1 MNLFRQQKFSIRK
14 FNVGIFS
21 ALIATVTFISINPTT
36 ASAAEQNQPAQN
48 QPAQPADAN
57 AQPNANAGAQANPAA
72 QPAAPANQ
80 GQPAAQP
87 ANQGGQANPAGGTAQ
102 PAGGAAQPAAGTA
115 QPAGQGNQADPNNA
129 AQAQPGNQAAPANQA
144 GQGNNQATPANQ
156 TQPANAPAAAQP
168 AAPVAANAQTQDPNA
183 SNTGEGSI
191 NTTLTFDD
199 PAISTD
205 ENRQD
210 PTVTVTDKVNGY
222 SLINNG
228 KIGFVNSELRR
239 SDMFDKNNPQNYQAR
254 GNVAALGRVNA
265 NDSTDH
271 GNFNGISKTVN
282 VKPDSELIINFTTMQ
297 TNSKQGAT
305 NLVIKDAKK
314 NTELATVNVAKTG
327 TAHLFK
333 VPTDADRLDLQFIP
347 DNTAVADAS
356 RITTNKDGYKYY
368 SFIDNVGLFSG
379 SHLYVKNRD
388 LAPKATNNK
397 EYTIN
402 TEIGNNGNFGAS
414 LKSDQFKYEVTL
426 PQGVTYVNDSLTTT
440 FPNGNEDSTVLKN
453 MTVNYDQ
460 NANKVTFTSQ
470 GVTTARGTH
479 TKEVL
484 FPDKSLKLSYKVNVA
499 NIDTPKNIDFNEKLT
514 YRTASDVV
522 INNAQPEVTLT
533 ADPFSVAV
541 EMNKDAL
548 QQQVNSQVDNS
559 HYTTA
564 SIAEYNKLKQQA
576 DTILNED
583 ANHVETANRAS
594 QTDIDGLV
602 TKLQAALIDN
612 QAAIAELDAKAQE
625 KVTAAQQSKKVTQ
638 DEVAAL
644 VTKINNDKNNAIA
657 EINKQTTSQ
666 GVTTEKDNG
675 IAVLEQ
681 DVITPTVKP
690 QAKQDI
696 IQAVTTR
703 KQQIKKS
710 NASLQDEKDVA
721 NDKIGKIETKAIKD
735 IGAAT
740 TNAQVEA
747 IKTKAINDI
756 NQTTPATTAKAAALE
771 EFDEVVQAQIDQA
784 PLNPDTT
791 NEEVAEA
798 IERIN
803 AAKVS
808 GVKAIETTMTAQ
820 DLERV
825 KNEEISKIENITD
838 STQTKM
844 DAYNEVKQAATA
856 RKAQNATVSNATNEE
871 VAEADAAVEA
881 AQKQGLHDIQVVKSK
896 QEVADTKSKVLDKIN
911 AIQTQAK
918 VKPAADTEVENAYNT
933 RKQEI
938 QNSNASTTEEKQAA
952 YTELDTKKQEARTNL
967 DTANSNSEV
976 ATAKDNGI
984 AAINQVQAATTKKSD
999 AKAEIAQKA
1008 SERKTA
1014 IEAMN
1019 DSTTEEQQ
1027 AAKDKVDQAVVTANA
1042 DIDNAAA
1049 NADIDNAAANADVD
1063 NAKTTNEAT
1072 IAAITPDANVKPAAK
1087 QAIADK
1093 VQAQETAIN
1102 ANNGSTTEEKEAAK
1116 QQVQTEKT
1124 TADTAIDGA
1133 HSNAE
1138 VEAAKNAEIAKIE
1151 AIQPATTTKDDAK
1164 QAIATKANERKT
1176 AIAQTQDITA
1186 EEIAA
1191 ANADVDNAVTQAN
1204 SNIEAANSQNDV
1216 DQAKTTGETSI
1227 DQVTPTVNKKVT
1239 ARNEIT
1245 AILNNKLQ
1253 EIQATPDAT
1262 DEEKQAADAEA
1273 NTENGKANQ
1282 AISAAITNAQVDEA
1296 KANAEAAIN
1305 AVTPKV
1311 VKKQAAKDEID
1322 QLQATQTNVINNDQN
1337 ATTEEKEAAIQQLA
1351 TAVTDAKNNITAAT
1365 DDNGVDQ
1372 AKDAGKNSIQSTQP
1386 ATAVKL
1392 NAKNDVDQAVTTQNQ
1407 AIDNTTGATTEEKNA
1422 AKDLVLKAKEK
1433 AYLDILNAQTT
1444 NDVTQIKDQAVTD
1457 IQGITA
1463 DTTIKD
1469 VAKDELAT
1477 KANEQK
1483 ALIAQTADAT
1493 TEEKEQANQQVD
1505 AQLTQGNQN
1514 IENAQSIDDVN
1525 TAKENAIQAIDPIQ
1539 ASTDVKTNA
1548 RAELLTEMQ
1557 NKITEILSDNTT
1569 TNEEKGKD
1577 IEPVRATYEEGLN
1590 NINTANTTGDVTTAK
1605 DTAVQKVQQLHANPV
1620 KKPAGKTA
1628 LDQAAADRKT
1638 QIEQTPNA
1646 SQQEINDAKQEV
1658 DAALNQAKTNV
1669 DQSSTNEYVDNAVK
1683 EGKAK
1688 INAVKTFSEYKKD
1701 ALAKI
1706 ADAYN
1711 AKVNEAD
1718 NSNASTSSEIAE
1730 AKQKLAELKQTADQ
1744 NVNQATSK
1752 DDIEVQIHN
1761 DLDNIND
1768 YTIPTGKKESA
1779 TTDLYAYAD
1788 QKKNNISADTNAT
1801 QDEKQQAIK
1810 QVDQNVQTALESI
1823 NNGVDNG
1830 DVDDA
1835 LTQGKAAIDAI
1846 QVDATVKPKANQAI
1860 EVKAEDTKE
1869 SIDQSDQLTAE
1880 EKTEAL
1886 AMIKQITDQAKQGIT
1901 DATTTAEVEK
1911 AKAQGLEAF
1920 DNIQIDSTEKQK
1932 AIEELETAL
1941 DQIEAGVNVDADATT
1956 EEKEAFTNALEDI
1969 LSKATEDISDQT
1981 TNAEIAT
1988 VKNSALEQ
1996 LKAQRINPEVK
2007 KNALEAIREVVN
2019 KQIEIIKNADADA
2032 SAKEI
2037 ARTDLGRYFDRFA
2050 DKLDKTQTNAEVAEL
2065 QNVTIPAIEAIV
2077 PQNDPDANDTN
2088 NGIDNNDATANS
2100 NANATPENTGQ
2111 PNVSETTDN
2120 GKADASPTTP
2130 NNSDAA
2136 TGETTATSATDD
2148 ANDKPQANNNSSVD
2162 ASTNSPTMDNDVTS
2176 KPEVESTNNGTTDK
2190 PVTETDN
2197 ATPAESTTNNNST
2210 TTATNENAPTG
2221 STATAPTTAST
2232 EAASSADSKDN
2243 ASVNDSKQNAEVNNS
2258 AESQSTNGK
2267 VAQPKSE
2274 NKAKAEK
2281 DGRDSTNQSMVES
2294 TTETLPSADITE
2306 PNVPSNTSKDKEES
2320 TTNQTDAGQ
2329 LKSETNVASNEADKS
2344 PSKAD
2349 TEVSNKPS
2357 TSASSEAKD
2366 KMTST
2371 NVSQKDDTATADT
2384 NDTQTSVGP
2393 VANNKAKD
2401 MQTNDTQKSVG
2412 SVANNKA
2419 TQNDG
2424 ANASPATVSN
2434 GSNSANQDMLNV
2446 TKPEENKVKTKSAQ
2460 QGKVNKPK
2468 QQAKTLPDTGMS
2480 HNDDLP
2486 YAELALGAGMAFLI
2500 RRFTKKD
2507 QQTEE

>member
-21 ALIATVTFISINPTT
+21 ALIATVTFISTNPTT

-57 AQPNANAGAQANPAA
+57 TQPNANAGAQANPTA

-87 ANQGGQANPAGGTAQ
+87 ANQGGQANPAGG
-102 PAGGAAQPAAGTA
+102 AAQPNT

-144 GQGNNQATPANQ
+144 GQGNNQATPNNNATPANQ

-168 AAPVAANAQTQDPNA
+168 AANAQTQDPNA

-397 EYTIN
+397 EFTIN

-414 LKSDQFKYEVTL
+414 LKADQFKYEVTL

-576 DTILNED
+576 DNILNED

-594 QTDIDGLV
+594 QAAIDGLV

-735 IGAAT
+735 IDAAT

-756 NQTTPATTAKAAALE
+756 NQTAPATTAKAAALE

-808 GVKAIETTMTAQ
+808 DVKAIEATTTAQ

-844 DAYNEVKQAATA
+844 DAYNDVKQAATA

-967 DTANSNSEV
+967 DAANTNSDV
-976 ATAKDNGI
+976 TTAKDNSI

-1027 AAKDKVDQAVVTANA
+1027 AAKDKVDQAVVTANT

-1049 NADIDNAAANADVD
+1049 NTDVD

-1072 IAAITPDANVKPAAK
+1072 IAAITPDANVKPTAK

-1093 VQAQETAIN
+1093 VQAQETAID
-1102 ANNGSTTEEKEAAK
+1102 AYNGATTEEKAAAK

-1124 TADTAIDGA
+1124 TADAAIDGA

-1164 QAIATKANERKT
+1164 QAITTKANERKA

-1227 DQVTPTVNKKVT
+1227 DQVTPTVNKKAT

-1245 AILNNKLQ
+1245 TILNNKLQ
-1253 EIQATPDAT
+1253 AIQATPDAT

-1282 AISAAITNAQVDEA
+1282 AISAATTNAQVDEA
-1296 KANAEAAIN
+1296 KANAEVAIN

-1322 QLQATQTNVINNDQN
+1322 QLQVAQTSVINNDQN
-1337 ATTEEKEAAIQQLA
+1337 ATNEEKEAAIQQLA

-1386 ATAVKL
+1386 ATAVKS
-1392 NAKNDVDQAVTTQNQ
+1392 NAKNEVDQAVTTQNQ

-1433 AYLDILNAQTT
+1433 AYQDILNAQTT
-1444 NDVTQIKDQAVTD
+1444 NDVTQIKDQAVAD
-1457 IQGITA
+1457 VQGITA

-1525 TAKENAIQAIDPIQ
+1525 TAKDNAIQAIDPIQ

-1658 DAALNQAKTNV
+1658 DATLNQAKTNV

-1706 ADAYN
+1706 EAAYN
-1711 AKVNEAD
+1711 SKVNEAD

-1768 YTIPTGKKESA
+1768 YTIPTGKKETA

-1860 EVKAEDTKE
+1860 EAKAEDTKE
-1869 SIDQSDQLTAE
+1869 SIDHSDQLTAE

-1886 AMIKQITDQAKQGIT
+1886 AMIKQITDQAKKGIN

-1956 EEKEAFTNALEDI
+1956 EEKEAFTNDLEDI

-2019 KQIEIIKNADADA
+2019 KQIEIIKNADA

-2050 DKLDKTQTNAEVAEL
+2050 DNLDKTQTNAEVAEL

-2088 NGIDNNDATANS
+2088 NGTDNNDATANS

-2136 TGETTATSATDD
+2136 TGETTATSTNNPSTDD
-2148 ANDKPQANNNSSVD
+2148 ANNKPTANNNSSVD
-2162 ASTNSPTMDNDVTS
+2162 ASTDNSATGNGTID

-2190 PVTETDN
+2190 PATETDN
-2197 ATPAESTTNNNST
+2197 VTPAESTTNNNS

-2243 ASVNDSKQNAEVNNS
+2243 AFVNDSKQNAEVNNS
-2258 AESQSTNGK
+2258 AESQSTNGM
-2267 VAQPKSE
+2267 VVQPKSE

-2306 PNVPSNTSKDKEES
+2306 PKVPSNTSKDKEES
-2320 TTNQTDAGQ
+2320 TTNQTDAGH
-2329 LKSETNVASNEADKS
+2329 LKSETNVASNEVDKS
-2344 PSKAD
+2344 EGNVD
-2349 TEVSNKPS
+2349 TDVSNKPS
-2357 TSASSEAKD
+2357 TSKPSEAKD
-2366 KMTST
+2366 KATST
-2371 NVSQKDDTATADT
+2371 EDSQKADMATADT
-2384 NDTQTSVGP
+2384 
-2393 VANNKAKD
+2393 KD
-2401 MQTNDTQKSVG
+2401 NQAAIGATADV
-2412 SVANNKA
+2412 NNKA

-2434 GSNSANQDMLNV
+2434 GSNSTNQDMLNV
-2446 TKPEENKVKTKSAQ
+2446 TKTEENKANVKSAQ

>member
-1 MNLFRQQKFSIRK
+1 
-14 FNVGIFS
+14 
-21 ALIATVTFISINPTT
+21 
-36 ASAAEQNQPAQN
+36 
-48 QPAQPADAN
+48 
-57 AQPNANAGAQANPAA
+57 
-72 QPAAPANQ
+72 
-80 GQPAAQP
+80 
-87 ANQGGQANPAGGTAQ
+87 
-102 PAGGAAQPAAGTA
+102 
-115 QPAGQGNQADPNNA
+115 
-129 AQAQPGNQAAPANQA
+129 
-144 GQGNNQATPANQ
+144 
-156 TQPANAPAAAQP
+156 
-168 AAPVAANAQTQDPNA
+168 
-183 SNTGEGSI
+183 
-191 NTTLTFDD
+191 
-199 PAISTD
+199 
-205 ENRQD
+205 
-210 PTVTVTDKVNGY
+210 
-222 SLINNG
+222 
-228 KIGFVNSELRR
+228 
-239 SDMFDKNNPQNYQAR
+239 MFDKNNPQNYQAR

-333 VPTDADRLDLQFIP
+333 VPTDADRLDLEFIP

-414 LKSDQFKYEVTL
+414 LKADQFKYEVTL

-548 QQQVNSQVDNS
+548 QQQVNSQVDDS

-594 QTDIDGLV
+594 QADIDGLV

-612 QAAIAELDAKAQE
+612 QAAISELDAKAQE

-657 EINKQTTSQ
+657 EINKQTTAQ

-735 IGAAT
+735 IDAAT

-756 NQTTPATTAKAAALE
+756 NQTAPATTAKAAALE

-808 GVKAIETTMTAQ
+808 GIKAIEATTTAQ
-820 DLERV
+820 DLDRV
-825 KNEEISKIENITD
+825 KNEEIFKIENITD

-856 RKAQNATVSNATNEE
+856 RKAQNATVSNATDEE
-871 VAEADAAVEA
+871 VAEADAAVDA
-881 AQKQGLHDIQVVKSK
+881 AQTEGLHDIQVVKSK
-896 QEVADTKSKVLDKIN
+896 QEVADTKAKVLDKIN
-911 AIQTQAK
+911 AIQTQAR
-918 VKPAADTEVENAYNT
+918 VKPAADREVDNAYNT

-938 QNSNASTTEEKQAA
+938 QNSNTSTTEEKEAA
-952 YTELDTKKQEARTNL
+952 YTQLDAKKQEARTNL
-967 DTANSNSEV
+967 DAANTNSAV
-976 ATAKDNGI
+976 TTAKDNGI

-1027 AAKDKVDQAVVTANA
+1027 AAKDKVDQAVVNANA

-1049 NADIDNAAANADVD
+1049 NNDVD

-1072 IAAITPDANVKPAAK
+1072 IAAITPDANVKPQAK

-1093 VQAQETAIN
+1093 VQAQETAID
-1102 ANNGSTTEEKEAAK
+1102 ANNGATTEEKTAAK

-1164 QAIATKANERKT
+1164 QAIATKANERKA
-1176 AIAQTQDITA
+1176 AIAQTQEITA

-1191 ANADVDNAVTQAN
+1191 ANANVDNAVTEAN
-1204 SNIEAANSQNDV
+1204 NHIETANSQNEV
-1216 DQAKTTGETSI
+1216 DQAKTTGEASI
-1227 DQVTPTVNKKVT
+1227 DQVTPTVNKKAT

-1245 AILNNKLQ
+1245 TILNNKLQ
-1253 EIQATPDAT
+1253 AIQATPDAT
-1262 DEEKQAADAEA
+1262 DEEKQAAETEA
-1273 NTENGKANQ
+1273 NTENAKANQ
-1282 AISAAITNAQVDEA
+1282 AITAATTNAEVDEA
-1296 KANAEAAIN
+1296 KTNAEAAIN

-1311 VKKQAAKDEID
+1311 MKKQAA
-1322 QLQATQTNVINNDQN
+1322 QTAVINNDQN
-1337 ATTEEKEAAIQQLA
+1337 ATNEEKEAAIQQLA

-1365 DDNGVDQ
+1365 DNNGVDT

-1386 ATAVKL
+1386 ATAVKS
-1392 NAKNDVDQAVTTQNQ
+1392 NAKNEVDQAVTTQNQ

-1422 AKDLVLKAKEK
+1422 AKDLVSKAKEK
-1433 AYLDILNAQTT
+1433 AYQDILNAQTT
-1444 NDVTQIKDQAVTD
+1444 NDVTQIKDQAVAD

-1477 KANEQK
+1477 KAKEQK

-1514 IENAQSIDDVN
+1514 IENAKSIDDVN
-1525 TAKENAIQAIDPIQ
+1525 TAKDNAIQAIDPIQ

-1548 RAELLTEMQ
+1548 RAELLNEMQ
-1557 NKITEILSDNTT
+1557 NKITEILNDNTT

-1577 IEPVRATYEEGLN
+1577 IEPVRAAYEEGLN
-1590 NINTANTTGDVTTAK
+1590 NINAATTTGDVTTAK

-1620 KKPAGKTA
+1620 KKPAGKTE
-1628 LDQAAADRKT
+1628 LDQAAADKKT

-1658 DAALNQAKTNV
+1658 DAALNQAKTNI

-1788 QKKNNISADTNAT
+1788 QKKNNILADTNAT

-1823 NNGVDNG
+1823 NNGVDNS

-1835 LTQGKAAIDAI
+1835 LTQGKATIDAV

-1860 EVKAEDTKE
+1860 DAKAQETKE

-1880 EKTEAL
+1880 EKTAAL
-1886 AMIKQITDQAKQGIT
+1886 ATIKQITDQAKQGIT

-1911 AKAQGLEAF
+1911 AKGQGLEAF

-1996 LKAQRINPEVK
+1996 LKAQRINPVVK

-2019 KQIEIIKNADADA
+2019 KQIEIIENADADA

-2050 DKLDKTQTNAEVAEL
+2050 DKLDKTQTNTEVDEL

-2077 PQNDPDANDTN
+2077 PQKDPNANDTN
-2088 NGIDNNDATANS
+2088 SGSDNNDATANS

-2111 PNVSETTDN
+2111 PNVTESTDN
-2120 GKADASPTTP
+2120 ANADTSSTTT
-2130 NNSDAA
+2130 NNHNDAA
-2136 TGETTATSATDD
+2136 TGGTTATSTDNSATG
-2148 ANDKPQANNNSSVD
+2148 NGTSDKS
-2162 ASTNSPTMDNDVTS
+2162 
-2176 KPEVESTNNGTTDK
+2176 EVESTNNGTTDK
-2190 PVTETDN
+2190 SATETDN
-2197 ATPAESTTNNNST
+2197 ATPAEIARNNNS

-2221 STATAPTTAST
+2221 STATVPTTNAST
-2232 EAASSADSKDN
+2232 GAASSADSKDN

-2274 NKAKAEK
+2274 NKAKDEK

-2306 PNVPSNTSKDKEES
+2306 PKVPSNTEKDKKES

-2344 PSKAD
+2344 EGNVD
-2349 TEVSNKPS
+2349 TDVSNKPS
-2357 TSASSEAKD
+2357 TSKPSEAKD
-2366 KMTST
+2366 KATST
-2371 NVSQKDDTATADT
+2371 EDSQKADMATSDKKDNQAAIGATAD
-2384 NDTQTSVGP
+2384 V
-2393 VANNKAKD
+2393 
-2401 MQTNDTQKSVG
+2401 
-2412 SVANNKA
+2412 NNKA

-2434 GSNSANQDMLNV
+2434 GSNSANQDMLKV
-2446 TKPEENKVKTKSAQ
+2446 TNTDKHQAKATSAQ
-2460 QGKVNKPK
+2460 QGKENKAK

-2486 YAELALGAGMAFLI
+2486 YVELALGAGMAFLI

>member
-21 ALIATVTFISINPTT
+21 ALIATVTFISTNPTT

-48 QPAQPADAN
+48 QPAQPADVN
-57 AQPNANAGAQANPAA
+57 TQPNANAGAQANPTA

-87 ANQGGQANPAGGTAQ
+87 ANQGGQANPAGG
-102 PAGGAAQPAAGTA
+102 AAQPNT

-144 GQGNNQATPANQ
+144 GQGNNQATPNNNATPANQ

-183 SNTGEGSI
+183 SNTREGSI

-397 EYTIN
+397 EFTIN
-402 TEIGNNGNFGAS
+402 TEVGNNGNFGAS
-414 LKSDQFKYEVTL
+414 LKADQFKYEVTL

-460 NANKVTFTSQ
+460 TANT
-470 GVTTARGTH
+470 
-479 TKEVL
+479 
-484 FPDKSLKLSYKVNVA
+484 N
-499 NIDTPKNIDFNEKLT
+499 
-514 YRTASDVV
+514 SDV
-522 INNAQPEVTLT
+522 T
-533 ADPFSVAV
+533 
-541 EMNKDAL
+541 
-548 QQQVNSQVDNS
+548 
-559 HYTTA
+559 
-564 SIAEYNKLKQQA
+564 
-576 DTILNED
+576 
-583 ANHVETANRAS
+583 
-594 QTDIDGLV
+594 
-602 TKLQAALIDN
+602 
-612 QAAIAELDAKAQE
+612 
-625 KVTAAQQSKKVTQ
+625 
-638 DEVAAL
+638 
-644 VTKINNDKNNAIA
+644 
-657 EINKQTTSQ
+657 
-666 GVTTEKDNG
+666 
-675 IAVLEQ
+675 
-681 DVITPTVKP
+681 
-690 QAKQDI
+690 
-696 IQAVTTR
+696 
-703 KQQIKKS
+703 
-710 NASLQDEKDVA
+710 
-721 NDKIGKIETKAIKD
+721 
-735 IGAAT
+735 
-740 TNAQVEA
+740 
-747 IKTKAINDI
+747 
-756 NQTTPATTAKAAALE
+756 
-771 EFDEVVQAQIDQA
+771 
-784 PLNPDTT
+784 
-791 NEEVAEA
+791 
-798 IERIN
+798 
-803 AAKVS
+803 
-808 GVKAIETTMTAQ
+808 
-820 DLERV
+820 
-825 KNEEISKIENITD
+825 
-838 STQTKM
+838 
-844 DAYNEVKQAATA
+844 
-856 RKAQNATVSNATNEE
+856 
-871 VAEADAAVEA
+871 
-881 AQKQGLHDIQVVKSK
+881 
-896 QEVADTKSKVLDKIN
+896 
-911 AIQTQAK
+911 
-918 VKPAADTEVENAYNT
+918 
-933 RKQEI
+933 
-938 QNSNASTTEEKQAA
+938 
-952 YTELDTKKQEARTNL
+952 
-967 DTANSNSEV
+967 
-976 ATAKDNGI
+976 TAKDNGI
-984 AAINQVQAATTKKSD
+984 AAINQVQAVTTKKSD

-1027 AAKDKVDQAVVTANA
+1027 AAKDKVDQAVVTANT

-1049 NADIDNAAANADVD
+1049 NTDVD

-1072 IAAITPDANVKPAAK
+1072 IAAITPDANVKPTAK

-1093 VQAQETAIN
+1093 VQAQETAID
-1102 ANNGSTTEEKEAAK
+1102 ANNGATTEEKATAK

-1164 QAIATKANERKT
+1164 QAITTKANERKT

-1227 DQVTPTVNKKVT
+1227 DQVTPTVNKKAT

-1245 AILNNKLQ
+1245 TILNNKLQ
-1253 EIQATPDAT
+1253 EIQATPDVT
-1262 DEEKQAADAEA
+1262 DEEKQTADAEA

-1282 AISAAITNAQVDEA
+1282 AISAATTNAQVDEA

-1305 AVTPKV
+1305 AVTSKV

-1322 QLQATQTNVINNDQN
+1322 QLQVAQTSVINNDQN

-1365 DDNGVDQ
+1365 DDNGVDT

-1386 ATAVKL
+1386 ATAVKS
-1392 NAKNDVDQAVTTQNQ
+1392 NAKNEVDQAVTTQNQ

-1422 AKDLVLKAKEK
+1422 AKDLVLKVKEK
-1433 AYLDILNAQTT
+1433 AYQDILNAQTT
-1444 NDVTQIKDQAVTD
+1444 NDVTQIKDQAVAD
-1457 IQGITA
+1457 VQGITA

-1469 VAKDELAT
+1469 VARDELAT

-1493 TEEKEQANQQVD
+1493 TEEKEQENQQVD

-1525 TAKENAIQAIDPIQ
+1525 TAKDNAIQAIDPIQ

-1658 DAALNQAKTNV
+1658 DAVLNQAKTNV

-1711 AKVNEAD
+1711 AKVNEED

-1768 YTIPTGKKESA
+1768 YTIPTGKKETA

-1823 NNGVDNG
+1823 NNGVDNS

-1835 LTQGKAAIDAI
+1835 LTQGKAAIDTI

-1860 EVKAEDTKE
+1860 EAKAEDTKE
-1869 SIDQSDQLTAE
+1869 SIDHSDQLTAE

-1886 AMIKQITDQAKQGIT
+1886 AMIKQITDQAKKGIT

-1932 AIEELETAL
+1932 AIEELEAAL

-1988 VKNSALEQ
+1988 IKNSALEQ
-1996 LKAQRINPEVK
+1996 LKAQRINPVVK
-2007 KNALEAIREVVN
+2007 KNTLEAIREVVN

-2050 DKLDKTQTNAEVAEL
+2050 DKLDKTQTNTEVAEL

-2077 PQNDPDANDTN
+2077 PQNDPNANDTN
-2088 NGIDNNDATANS
+2088 NGTDNNDATANS

-2111 PNVSETTDN
+2111 PNVTESTDN
-2120 GKADASPTTP
+2120 ANADTSSTTT
-2130 NNSDAA
+2130 NNQNDTT
-2136 TGETTATSATDD
+2136 TGETTATSANSSATND
-2148 ANDKPQANNNSSVD
+2148 ANNKPTANNNSSVD
-2162 ASTNSPTMDNDVTS
+2162 ASTDNSATGNGTTD

-2190 PVTETDN
+2190 PATETDN

-2210 TTATNENAPTG
+2210 TTATNENVPTG

-2232 EAASSADSKDN
+2232 EATSSADSKDN

-2306 PNVPSNTSKDKEES
+2306 PKVSSNTSKDKEES
-2320 TTNQTDAGQ
+2320 TTNQTDAEQ
-2329 LKSETNVASNEADKS
+2329 HNSDTNVTSNEVVKS

-2349 TEVSNKPS
+2349 TDVSNKPS

-2371 NVSQKDDTATADT
+2371 NVSQTDDTATADT
-2384 NDTQTSVGP
+2384 NDTQKSVGSA
-2393 VANNKAKD
+2393 ANNKAKD
-2401 MQTNDTQKSVG
+2401 MQTNDM
-2412 SVANNKA
+2412 KA
-2419 TQNDG
+2419 
-2424 ANASPATVSN
+2424 PLATVSK

-2446 TKPEENKVKTKSAQ
+2446 TKTKENKANAKSVQ

-2486 YAELALGAGMAFLI
+2486 YAELALGAGMHS
-2500 RRFTKKD
+2500 
-2507 QQTEE
+2507 

>member
-21 ALIATVTFISINPTT
+21 ALIATVTFISTNPTT

-48 QPAQPADAN
+48 QPAQPADVN
-57 AQPNANAGAQANPAA
+57 TQPNANAGAQANPTA

-87 ANQGGQANPAGGTAQ
+87 ANQGGQANPAGG
-102 PAGGAAQPAAGTA
+102 AAQPNT

-144 GQGNNQATPANQ
+144 GQGNNQATPNNNATPANQ
-156 TQPANAPAAAQP
+156 TQPANAPVAAQP

-183 SNTGEGSI
+183 SNTREGSI

-397 EYTIN
+397 EFTIN
-402 TEIGNNGNFGAS
+402 TEVGNNGNFGAS
-414 LKSDQFKYEVTL
+414 LKADQFKYEVTL

-460 NANKVTFTSQ
+460 TANT
-470 GVTTARGTH
+470 
-479 TKEVL
+479 
-484 FPDKSLKLSYKVNVA
+484 N
-499 NIDTPKNIDFNEKLT
+499 
-514 YRTASDVV
+514 SDV
-522 INNAQPEVTLT
+522 T
-533 ADPFSVAV
+533 
-541 EMNKDAL
+541 
-548 QQQVNSQVDNS
+548 
-559 HYTTA
+559 
-564 SIAEYNKLKQQA
+564 
-576 DTILNED
+576 
-583 ANHVETANRAS
+583 
-594 QTDIDGLV
+594 
-602 TKLQAALIDN
+602 
-612 QAAIAELDAKAQE
+612 
-625 KVTAAQQSKKVTQ
+625 
-638 DEVAAL
+638 
-644 VTKINNDKNNAIA
+644 
-657 EINKQTTSQ
+657 
-666 GVTTEKDNG
+666 
-675 IAVLEQ
+675 
-681 DVITPTVKP
+681 
-690 QAKQDI
+690 
-696 IQAVTTR
+696 
-703 KQQIKKS
+703 
-710 NASLQDEKDVA
+710 
-721 NDKIGKIETKAIKD
+721 
-735 IGAAT
+735 
-740 TNAQVEA
+740 
-747 IKTKAINDI
+747 
-756 NQTTPATTAKAAALE
+756 
-771 EFDEVVQAQIDQA
+771 
-784 PLNPDTT
+784 
-791 NEEVAEA
+791 
-798 IERIN
+798 
-803 AAKVS
+803 
-808 GVKAIETTMTAQ
+808 
-820 DLERV
+820 
-825 KNEEISKIENITD
+825 
-838 STQTKM
+838 
-844 DAYNEVKQAATA
+844 
-856 RKAQNATVSNATNEE
+856 
-871 VAEADAAVEA
+871 
-881 AQKQGLHDIQVVKSK
+881 
-896 QEVADTKSKVLDKIN
+896 
-911 AIQTQAK
+911 
-918 VKPAADTEVENAYNT
+918 
-933 RKQEI
+933 
-938 QNSNASTTEEKQAA
+938 
-952 YTELDTKKQEARTNL
+952 
-967 DTANSNSEV
+967 
-976 ATAKDNGI
+976 TAKDNGI
-984 AAINQVQAATTKKSD
+984 VAINQVQAVTTKKSD

-1027 AAKDKVDQAVVTANA
+1027 AAKDKVDQAVVTANT

-1049 NADIDNAAANADVD
+1049 NTDVD

-1072 IAAITPDANVKPAAK
+1072 IAAITPDANVKPTAK

-1093 VQAQETAIN
+1093 VQAQETAID
-1102 ANNGSTTEEKEAAK
+1102 ANNGATTEEKATAK
-1116 QQVQTEKT
+1116 QQVQTEKA

-1164 QAIATKANERKT
+1164 QAITTKANERKT

-1227 DQVTPTVNKKVT
+1227 DQVTPTVNKKAT

-1245 AILNNKLQ
+1245 TILNNKLQ
-1253 EIQATPDAT
+1253 EIQATPDVT
-1262 DEEKQAADAEA
+1262 DEEKQTADAEA

-1282 AISAAITNAQVDEA
+1282 AISAATTNAQVDEA

-1305 AVTPKV
+1305 AVTSKV

-1322 QLQATQTNVINNDQN
+1322 QLQVAQTSVINNDQN

-1365 DDNGVDQ
+1365 DDNGVDT

-1386 ATAVKL
+1386 ATAVKS
-1392 NAKNDVDQAVTTQNQ
+1392 NAKNEVDQAVTTQNQ

-1422 AKDLVLKAKEK
+1422 AKDLVLKVKEK
-1433 AYLDILNAQTT
+1433 AYQDILNAQTT
-1444 NDVTQIKDQAVTD
+1444 NDVTQIKDQAVAD
-1457 IQGITA
+1457 VQGITA

-1469 VAKDELAT
+1469 VARDELAT

-1493 TEEKEQANQQVD
+1493 TEEKEQENQQVD

-1525 TAKENAIQAIDPIQ
+1525 TAKDNAIQAIDPIQ

-1658 DAALNQAKTNV
+1658 DAVLNQAKTNV

-1711 AKVNEAD
+1711 AKVNEED

-1768 YTIPTGKKESA
+1768 YTIPTGKKETA

-1823 NNGVDNG
+1823 NNGVDNS

-1835 LTQGKAAIDAI
+1835 LTQGKAAIDTI

-1860 EVKAEDTKE
+1860 EAKAEDTKE
-1869 SIDQSDQLTAE
+1869 SIDHSDQLTAE

-1886 AMIKQITDQAKQGIT
+1886 AMIKQITDQAKKGIT

-1932 AIEELETAL
+1932 AIEELEAAL

-1988 VKNSALEQ
+1988 IKNSALEQ
-1996 LKAQRINPEVK
+1996 LKAQRINPVVK
-2007 KNALEAIREVVN
+2007 KNTLEAIREVVN

-2050 DKLDKTQTNAEVAEL
+2050 DKLDKTQTNTEVAEL

-2077 PQNDPDANDTN
+2077 PQNDPNANDTN
-2088 NGIDNNDATANS
+2088 NGTDNNDATANS

-2111 PNVSETTDN
+2111 PNVTESTDN
-2120 GKADASPTTP
+2120 ANADTSSTTT
-2130 NNSDAA
+2130 NNQNDTT
-2136 TGETTATSATDD
+2136 TGETTATSANSSATND
-2148 ANDKPQANNNSSVD
+2148 ANNKPTANNNSSVD
-2162 ASTNSPTMDNDVTS
+2162 ASTDNSATGNGTTD

-2190 PVTETDN
+2190 PATETDN

-2210 TTATNENAPTG
+2210 TTATNENVPTG

-2232 EAASSADSKDN
+2232 EATSSADSKDN

-2306 PNVPSNTSKDKEES
+2306 PKVSSNTSKDKEES
-2320 TTNQTDAGQ
+2320 TTNQTDAEQ
-2329 LKSETNVASNEADKS
+2329 HNSDTNVTSNEVVKS

-2349 TEVSNKPS
+2349 TDVSNKPS

-2371 NVSQKDDTATADT
+2371 NVSQTDDTATADT
-2384 NDTQTSVGP
+2384 NDTQKSVGSA
-2393 VANNKAKD
+2393 ANNKAKD
-2401 MQTNDTQKSVG
+2401 MQTNDM
-2412 SVANNKA
+2412 KA
-2419 TQNDG
+2419 
-2424 ANASPATVSN
+2424 PLATVSK

-2446 TKPEENKVKTKSAQ
+2446 TKTKENKANAKSVQ

-2507 QQTEE
+2507 HQTEE

>member
-87 ANQGGQANPAGGTAQ
+87 ANQGGQANPAGGAAQ

-156 TQPANAPAAAQP
+156 TQPANAPAAQP

-397 EYTIN
+397 EFTIN

-414 LKSDQFKYEVTL
+414 LKADQFKYEVTL
-426 PQGVTYVNDSLTTT
+426 PQGVTYINDSLTTT

-460 NANKVTFTSQ
+460 TANKVTFTSQ

-594 QTDIDGLV
+594 QADIDGLV

-612 QAAIAELDAKAQE
+612 QAAIAELDTKAQE

-735 IGAAT
+735 IDAAT

-808 GVKAIETTMTAQ
+808 GVKAIEATTTAQ

-967 DTANSNSEV
+967 DAANTNSAV
-976 ATAKDNGI
+976 TTAKDNGI

-1008 SERKTA
+1008 S
-1014 IEAMN
+1014 
-1019 DSTTEEQQ
+1019 
-1027 AAKDKVDQAVVTANA
+1027 
-1042 DIDNAAA
+1042 
-1049 NADIDNAAANADVD
+1049 
-1063 NAKTTNEAT
+1063 
-1072 IAAITPDANVKPAAK
+1072 
-1087 QAIADK
+1087 
-1093 VQAQETAIN
+1093 
-1102 ANNGSTTEEKEAAK
+1102 
-1116 QQVQTEKT
+1116 
-1124 TADTAIDGA
+1124 
-1133 HSNAE
+1133 
-1138 VEAAKNAEIAKIE
+1138 
-1151 AIQPATTTKDDAK
+1151 
-1164 QAIATKANERKT
+1164 ERKT

-1227 DQVTPTVNKKVT
+1227 DQVTPTVNKKAT

-1273 NTENGKANQ
+1273 NTENGKAIQ
-1282 AISAAITNAQVDEA
+1282 AIAAATTNAQVDEA
-1296 KANAEAAIN
+1296 KTNAEAAIN

-1311 VKKQAAKDEID
+1311 VKKQTAKDEID

-1386 ATAVKL
+1386 ATSVKS

-1433 AYLDILNAQTT
+1433 AYQDILNAQTT
-1444 NDVTQIKDQAVTD
+1444 NDVTQIKDQAVAD

-1525 TAKENAIQAIDPIQ
+1525 TAKDNAIQAIDPIQ

-1557 NKITEILSDNTT
+1557 NKITEILNNNET
-1569 TNEEKGKD
+1569 TNEEKGND
-1577 IEPVRATYEEGLN
+1577 IGPVRAAYEEGLN
-1590 NINTANTTGDVTTAK
+1590 NINAATTTGDVTTAK

-1620 KKPAGKTA
+1620 KKPAGKKE
-1628 LDQAAADRKT
+1628 LDQAAADKKT

-1658 DAALNQAKTNV
+1658 DTELNQAKTNV

-1706 ADAYN
+1706 EDAYN

-1996 LKAQRINPEVK
+1996 LKAQRINPVVK

-2050 DKLDKTQTNAEVAEL
+2050 DKLDKTQTNTEVAEL

-2088 NGIDNNDATANS
+2088 NGTDNNDATANS

-2136 TGETTATSATDD
+2136 TGETTVTSATDD
-2148 ANDKPQANNNSSVD
+2148 AKDKPQANNNSSAD

-2221 STATAPTTAST
+2221 STTTAPTTAST

-2320 TTNQTDAGQ
+2320 TSNQTDAGQ

-2357 TSASSEAKD
+2357 TSASSEAKE

-2384 NDTQTSVGP
+2384 NDMQTSVGS

-2401 MQTNDTQKSVG
+2401 MQTNDTQTSVG
-2412 SVANNKA
+2412 PVANNKA

-2434 GSNSANQDMLNV
+2434 GSHSMHQDMLNV
-2446 TKPEENKVKTKSAQ
+2446 TKTEENKANAKSDQ

>member
-21 ALIATVTFISINPTT
+21 ALIATVTFISTNPTT

-57 AQPNANAGAQANPAA
+57 TQPNANAGAQANPAA

-87 ANQGGQANPAGGTAQ
+87 ANQGGQANPAGG
-102 PAGGAAQPAAGTA
+102 AAQPNT

-144 GQGNNQATPANQ
+144 GQGNNQATPNNNATPANQ
-156 TQPANAPAAAQP
+156 TQPANAPAAVQP

-239 SDMFDKNNPQNYQAR
+239 SDMFDKNNPQNYQAK

-347 DNTAVADAS
+347 DNTAVADTS

-414 LKSDQFKYEVTL
+414 LKADQFKYEVTL

-594 QTDIDGLV
+594 QADIDGLV

-735 IGAAT
+735 IDAAT

-756 NQTTPATTAKAAALE
+756 NQTAPATTAKAAALE

-808 GVKAIETTMTAQ
+808 GVKAIEATTTAQ

-844 DAYNEVKQAATA
+844 DAYNDVKQAATA
-856 RKAQNATVSNATNEE
+856 RKTQNATVSNATNEE
-871 VAEADAAVEA
+871 VAEADAAVDA
-881 AQKQGLHDIQVVKSK
+881 AH
-896 QEVADTKSKVLDKIN
+896 T
-911 AIQTQAK
+911 
-918 VKPAADTEVENAYNT
+918 
-933 RKQEI
+933 
-938 QNSNASTTEEKQAA
+938 
-952 YTELDTKKQEARTNL
+952 
-967 DTANSNSEV
+967 
-976 ATAKDNGI
+976 
-984 AAINQVQAATTKKSD
+984 
-999 AKAEIAQKA
+999 
-1008 SERKTA
+1008 
-1014 IEAMN
+1014 
-1019 DSTTEEQQ
+1019 
-1027 AAKDKVDQAVVTANA
+1027 
-1042 DIDNAAA
+1042 
-1049 NADIDNAAANADVD
+1049 
-1063 NAKTTNEAT
+1063 
-1072 IAAITPDANVKPAAK
+1072 
-1087 QAIADK
+1087 
-1093 VQAQETAIN
+1093 
-1102 ANNGSTTEEKEAAK
+1102 
-1116 QQVQTEKT
+1116 
-1124 TADTAIDGA
+1124 
-1133 HSNAE
+1133 NAE

-1151 AIQPATTTKDDAK
+1151 AIQPATTTKDNAK
-1164 QAIATKANERKT
+1164 EAIATKANERKT

-1204 SNIEAANSQNDV
+1204 NNIEAANSQNDV

-1227 DQVTPTVNKKVT
+1227 DQVTPTVNKKAT

-1245 AILNNKLQ
+1245 TILNNKLQ
-1253 EIQATPDAT
+1253 AIQATPDAT
-1262 DEEKQAADAEA
+1262 NEEKQAADAEA
-1273 NTENGKANQ
+1273 NTENGKAIQ
-1282 AISAAITNAQVDEA
+1282 AIAAATTNADVDEA

-1337 ATTEEKEAAIQQLA
+1337 ATNEEKEAAIQQLA

-1386 ATAVKL
+1386 ATAVKS

-1433 AYLDILNAQTT
+1433 AYQDILNAQTT
-1444 NDVTQIKDQAVTD
+1444 NDVTQIKDQAVAD

-1768 YTIPTGKKESA
+1768 YTIPTGKKETA

-2393 VANNKAKD
+2393 DANNKA
-2401 MQTNDTQKSVG
+2401 MQNG
-2412 SVANNKA
+2412 
-2419 TQNDG
+2419 G
-2424 ANASPATVSN
+2424 ANASSATVSN
-2434 GSNSANQDMLNV
+2434 GSHSMHQDMLKV
-2446 TKPEENKVKTKSAQ
+2446 TNTDDHQAKTKSAQ

>member
-21 ALIATVTFISINPTT
+21 ALIATVTFISTNPTT

-57 AQPNANAGAQANPAA
+57 TQPNANAGAQANPTA

-87 ANQGGQANPAGGTAQ
+87 ANQGGQANPAGG
-102 PAGGAAQPAAGTA
+102 AAQPNT

-144 GQGNNQATPANQ
+144 GQGNNQATPNNNATPANQ

-168 AAPVAANAQTQDPNA
+168 AANAQTQDPNA

-397 EYTIN
+397 EFTIN

-414 LKSDQFKYEVTL
+414 LKADQFKYEVTL

-576 DTILNED
+576 DNILNED

-594 QTDIDGLV
+594 QAAIDGLV

-735 IGAAT
+735 IDAAT

-756 NQTTPATTAKAAALE
+756 NQTAPATTAKAAALE

-808 GVKAIETTMTAQ
+808 DVKAIEATTTAQ

-844 DAYNEVKQAATA
+844 DAYNDVKQAATA

-967 DTANSNSEV
+967 DAANTNSDV
-976 ATAKDNGI
+976 TTAKDNNI

-1027 AAKDKVDQAVVTANA
+1027 AAKDKVDQAVVTANT

-1049 NADIDNAAANADVD
+1049 NTDVD

-1072 IAAITPDANVKPAAK
+1072 IAAITPDANVKPTAK

-1093 VQAQETAIN
+1093 VQAQETAID
-1102 ANNGSTTEEKEAAK
+1102 AYNGATTEEKAAAK

-1124 TADTAIDGA
+1124 TADAAIDGA

-1164 QAIATKANERKT
+1164 QAITTKANERKA

-1191 ANADVDNAVTQAN
+1191 ANADVDNTVTQAN

-1227 DQVTPTVNKKVT
+1227 DQVTPTVNKKAT

-1245 AILNNKLQ
+1245 TILNNKLQ
-1253 EIQATPDAT
+1253 AIQATPDAT

-1282 AISAAITNAQVDEA
+1282 AISAATTNAQVDEA
-1296 KANAEAAIN
+1296 KANAEVAIN

-1322 QLQATQTNVINNDQN
+1322 QLQVAQTSVINNDQN
-1337 ATTEEKEAAIQQLA
+1337 ATNEEKEAAIQQLA

-1386 ATAVKL
+1386 ATAVKS
-1392 NAKNDVDQAVTTQNQ
+1392 NAKNEVDQAVTTQNQ

-1433 AYLDILNAQTT
+1433 AYQDILNAQTT
-1444 NDVTQIKDQAVTD
+1444 NDVTQIKDQAVAD
-1457 IQGITA
+1457 VQGITA

-1525 TAKENAIQAIDPIQ
+1525 TAKDNAIQAIDPIQ

-1658 DAALNQAKTNV
+1658 DATLNQAKTNV

-1706 ADAYN
+1706 EAAYN
-1711 AKVNEAD
+1711 SKVNEAD

-1768 YTIPTGKKESA
+1768 YTIPTGKKETA

-1860 EVKAEDTKE
+1860 EAKAEDTKE
-1869 SIDQSDQLTAE
+1869 SIDHSDQLTAE

-1886 AMIKQITDQAKQGIT
+1886 AMIKQITDQAKKGIN

-2019 KQIEIIKNADADA
+2019 KQIEIIKNADA

-2050 DKLDKTQTNAEVAEL
+2050 DNLDKTQTNAEVAEL

-2088 NGIDNNDATANS
+2088 NGTDNNDATANS

-2136 TGETTATSATDD
+2136 TGETTATSTNNPSTDD
-2148 ANDKPQANNNSSVD
+2148 ANNKPTANNNSSVD
-2162 ASTNSPTMDNDVTS
+2162 ASTDNSATGNGTID

-2190 PVTETDN
+2190 PATETDN
-2197 ATPAESTTNNNST
+2197 VTPAESTTNNNS

-2243 ASVNDSKQNAEVNNS
+2243 AFVNDSKQNAEVNNS
-2258 AESQSTNGK
+2258 AESQSTNGM
-2267 VAQPKSE
+2267 VVQPKSE

-2306 PNVPSNTSKDKEES
+2306 PKVPSNTSKDKEES
-2320 TTNQTDAGQ
+2320 TTNQTDAGH
-2329 LKSETNVASNEADKS
+2329 LKSETNVASNEVDKS
-2344 PSKAD
+2344 EGNVD
-2349 TEVSNKPS
+2349 TDVSNKPS
-2357 TSASSEAKD
+2357 TSKPSEAKD
-2366 KMTST
+2366 KATST
-2371 NVSQKDDTATADT
+2371 EDSQKADMATADT
-2384 NDTQTSVGP
+2384 
-2393 VANNKAKD
+2393 KD
-2401 MQTNDTQKSVG
+2401 NQAAIGATADV
-2412 SVANNKA
+2412 NNKA

-2434 GSNSANQDMLNV
+2434 GSNSTNQDMLNV
-2446 TKPEENKVKTKSAQ
+2446 TKTEENKANVKSAQ

>member
-21 ALIATVTFISINPTT
+21 ALIATVTFISTNPTT

-57 AQPNANAGAQANPAA
+57 TQPNANAGAQANPTA

-87 ANQGGQANPAGGTAQ
+87 ANQGGQANPAGG
-102 PAGGAAQPAAGTA
+102 AAQPNT

-144 GQGNNQATPANQ
+144 GQGNNQATPNNNATPANQ

-168 AAPVAANAQTQDPNA
+168 AANAQTQDPNA

-271 GNFNGISKTVN
+271 GNFNGISKTVKL
-282 VKPDSELIINFTTMQ
+282 KPDSELIINFTTMQ

-397 EYTIN
+397 EFTIN

-414 LKSDQFKYEVTL
+414 LKADQFKYEVTL

-576 DTILNED
+576 DNILNED

-594 QTDIDGLV
+594 QAAIDGLV

-735 IGAAT
+735 IDAAT

-756 NQTTPATTAKAAALE
+756 NQTAPATTAKAAALE

-808 GVKAIETTMTAQ
+808 GVKAIEATTTAQ

-844 DAYNEVKQAATA
+844 DAYNDVKQAATA

-967 DTANSNSEV
+967 DAANTNSDV
-976 ATAKDNGI
+976 TTAKDNSI

-1027 AAKDKVDQAVVTANA
+1027 AAKDKVDQAVVTANT

-1049 NADIDNAAANADVD
+1049 NTDVD

-1072 IAAITPDANVKPAAK
+1072 IAAITPDANVKPTAK

-1093 VQAQETAIN
+1093 VQAQETAID
-1102 ANNGSTTEEKEAAK
+1102 AYNGATTEEKAAAK

-1124 TADTAIDGA
+1124 TADAAIDGA

-1164 QAIATKANERKT
+1164 QAITTKANERKA

-1227 DQVTPTVNKKVT
+1227 DQVTPTVNKKAT

-1245 AILNNKLQ
+1245 TILNNKLQ
-1253 EIQATPDAT
+1253 AIQATPDAT

-1282 AISAAITNAQVDEA
+1282 AISAATTNAQVDEA
-1296 KANAEAAIN
+1296 KANAEVAIN

-1322 QLQATQTNVINNDQN
+1322 QLQVAQTSVINNDQN
-1337 ATTEEKEAAIQQLA
+1337 ATNEEKEAAIQQLA

-1386 ATAVKL
+1386 ATAVKS
-1392 NAKNDVDQAVTTQNQ
+1392 NAKNEVDQAVTTQNQ

-1433 AYLDILNAQTT
+1433 AYQDILNAQTT
-1444 NDVTQIKDQAVTD
+1444 NDVTQIKDQAVAD
-1457 IQGITA
+1457 VQGITA

-1525 TAKENAIQAIDPIQ
+1525 TAKDNAIQAIDPIQ

-1658 DAALNQAKTNV
+1658 DATLNQAKTNV

-1706 ADAYN
+1706 EAAYN
-1711 AKVNEAD
+1711 SKVNEAD

-1768 YTIPTGKKESA
+1768 YTIPTGKKETA

-1810 QVDQNVQTALESI
+1810 QVDQNVQTVLESI

-1860 EVKAEDTKE
+1860 EAKAEDTKE
-1869 SIDQSDQLTAE
+1869 SIDHSDQLTAE

-1886 AMIKQITDQAKQGIT
+1886 AMIKQITDQAKKGIN

-2019 KQIEIIKNADADA
+2019 KQIEIIKNADA

-2050 DKLDKTQTNAEVAEL
+2050 DNLDKTQTNAEVAEL

-2088 NGIDNNDATANS
+2088 NGTDNNDATANS

-2136 TGETTATSATDD
+2136 TGETTATSTNNPSTDD
-2148 ANDKPQANNNSSVD
+2148 ANNKPTANNNSSVD
-2162 ASTNSPTMDNDVTS
+2162 ASTDNSATGNGTID

-2190 PVTETDN
+2190 PATETDN
-2197 ATPAESTTNNNST
+2197 VTPAESTTNNNS

-2243 ASVNDSKQNAEVNNS
+2243 AFVNDSKQNAEVNNS
-2258 AESQSTNGK
+2258 AESQSTNGM
-2267 VAQPKSE
+2267 VVQPKSE

-2306 PNVPSNTSKDKEES
+2306 PKVPSNTSKDKEES
-2320 TTNQTDAGQ
+2320 TTNQTDAGH
-2329 LKSETNVASNEADKS
+2329 LKSETNVASNEVDKS
-2344 PSKAD
+2344 EGNVD
-2349 TEVSNKPS
+2349 TDVSNKPS
-2357 TSASSEAKD
+2357 TSKPSEAKD
-2366 KMTST
+2366 KATST
-2371 NVSQKDDTATADT
+2371 EDSQKADMATADT
-2384 NDTQTSVGP
+2384 
-2393 VANNKAKD
+2393 KD
-2401 MQTNDTQKSVG
+2401 NQAAIGATADV
-2412 SVANNKA
+2412 NNKA

-2434 GSNSANQDMLNV
+2434 GSNSTNQDMLNV
-2446 TKPEENKVKTKSAQ
+2446 TKTEENKANVKSAQ

>member
-21 ALIATVTFISINPTT
+21 ALIATVTFISTNPTT

-57 AQPNANAGAQANPAA
+57 TQPNANAGAQANPTA

-80 GQPAAQP
+80 GQPAVQP
-87 ANQGGQANPAGGTAQ
+87 ANQGGQANPAGG
-102 PAGGAAQPAAGTA
+102 AAQPNT

-129 AQAQPGNQAAPANQA
+129 AQAQPGNQATPANQA
-144 GQGNNQATPANQ
+144 GQGNNQATPNNNATPANQ

-239 SDMFDKNNPQNYQAR
+239 SDMFDKNNPQNYQAK

-414 LKSDQFKYEVTL
+414 LKADQFKYEVTL
-426 PQGVTYVNDSLTTT
+426 PQGVTYVNNSLTTT

-583 ANHVETANRAS
+583 ANHVKTANRAS
-594 QTDIDGLV
+594 QADIDGLV

-612 QAAIAELDAKAQE
+612 QAAIAELDTKAQE

-657 EINKQTTSQ
+657 EINKQTTAQ

-735 IGAAT
+735 IDAAT

-808 GVKAIETTMTAQ
+808 GVKAIEATTTAQ

-871 VAEADAAVEA
+871 VAEADAAVDA

-967 DTANSNSEV
+967 DAANTNSDV
-976 ATAKDNGI
+976 TTAKDNSI

-1049 NADIDNAAANADVD
+1049 NNDVD

-1093 VQAQETAIN
+1093 VQAQETAIDG
-1102 ANNGSTTEEKEAAK
+1102 NNGS
-1116 QQVQTEKT
+1116 
-1124 TADTAIDGA
+1124 
-1133 HSNAE
+1133 
-1138 VEAAKNAEIAKIE
+1138 
-1151 AIQPATTTKDDAK
+1151 
-1164 QAIATKANERKT
+1164 
-1176 AIAQTQDITA
+1176 
-1186 EEIAA
+1186 
-1191 ANADVDNAVTQAN
+1191 
-1204 SNIEAANSQNDV
+1204 
-1216 DQAKTTGETSI
+1216 
-1227 DQVTPTVNKKVT
+1227 
-1239 ARNEIT
+1239 
-1245 AILNNKLQ
+1245 
-1253 EIQATPDAT
+1253 
-1262 DEEKQAADAEA
+1262 
-1273 NTENGKANQ
+1273 
-1282 AISAAITNAQVDEA
+1282 
-1296 KANAEAAIN
+1296 
-1305 AVTPKV
+1305 
-1311 VKKQAAKDEID
+1311 
-1322 QLQATQTNVINNDQN
+1322 
-1337 ATTEEKEAAIQQLA
+1337 TTEEKEAAIQQLA

-1386 ATAVKL
+1386 ATAVKS

-1433 AYLDILNAQTT
+1433 AYQDILNAQTT
-1444 NDVTQIKDQAVTD
+1444 NDVTQIKDQAVAD

-1525 TAKENAIQAIDPIQ
+1525 TAKDNAIQAIDPIQ

-1557 NKITEILSDNTT
+1557 NKITEILNNNET
-1569 TNEEKGKD
+1569 TNEEKGND
-1577 IEPVRATYEEGLN
+1577 IGPVRAAYEEGLN
-1590 NINTANTTGDVTTAK
+1590 NINAATTTGDVTTAK

-1620 KKPAGKTA
+1620 KKPAGKKE
-1628 LDQAAADRKT
+1628 LDQAAADKKT

-1658 DAALNQAKTNV
+1658 DTELNQAKTNV

-1706 ADAYN
+1706 EDAYN

-1941 DQIEAGVNVDADATT
+1941 DQIEAGVNVNADATT

-2050 DKLDKTQTNAEVAEL
+2050 DKLDKTQTNA
-2065 QNVTIPAIEAIV
+2065 
-2077 PQNDPDANDTN
+2077 
-2088 NGIDNNDATANS
+2088 
-2100 NANATPENTGQ
+2100 
-2111 PNVSETTDN
+2111 
-2120 GKADASPTTP
+2120 
-2130 NNSDAA
+2130 
-2136 TGETTATSATDD
+2136 
-2148 ANDKPQANNNSSVD
+2148 
-2162 ASTNSPTMDNDVTS
+2162 
-2176 KPEVESTNNGTTDK
+2176 
-2190 PVTETDN
+2190 
-2197 ATPAESTTNNNST
+2197 
-2210 TTATNENAPTG
+2210 
-2221 STATAPTTAST
+2221 
-2232 EAASSADSKDN
+2232 
-2243 ASVNDSKQNAEVNNS
+2243 
-2258 AESQSTNGK
+2258 
-2267 VAQPKSE
+2267 
-2274 NKAKAEK
+2274 
-2281 DGRDSTNQSMVES
+2281 
-2294 TTETLPSADITE
+2294 
-2306 PNVPSNTSKDKEES
+2306 
-2320 TTNQTDAGQ
+2320 
-2329 LKSETNVASNEADKS
+2329 
-2344 PSKAD
+2344 
-2349 TEVSNKPS
+2349 
-2357 TSASSEAKD
+2357 
-2366 KMTST
+2366 
-2371 NVSQKDDTATADT
+2371 
-2384 NDTQTSVGP
+2384 
-2393 VANNKAKD
+2393 
-2401 MQTNDTQKSVG
+2401 
-2412 SVANNKA
+2412 
-2419 TQNDG
+2419 
-2424 ANASPATVSN
+2424 
-2434 GSNSANQDMLNV
+2434 
-2446 TKPEENKVKTKSAQ
+2446 
-2460 QGKVNKPK
+2460 
-2468 QQAKTLPDTGMS
+2468 
-2480 HNDDLP
+2480 
-2486 YAELALGAGMAFLI
+2486 
-2500 RRFTKKD
+2500 
-2507 QQTEE
+2507 

>member
-21 ALIATVTFISINPTT
+21 ALIVTVTFISTNPTT

-57 AQPNANAGAQANPAA
+57 TQPNANAGAQANPTA

-87 ANQGGQANPAGGTAQ
+87 ANQGGQANPAGG
-102 PAGGAAQPAAGTA
+102 AAQPNT

-144 GQGNNQATPANQ
+144 GQGNNQATPNNNATPANQ

-168 AAPVAANAQTQDPNA
+168 AANAQTQDPNA

-397 EYTIN
+397 EFTIN

-414 LKSDQFKYEVTL
+414 LKADQFKYEVTL

-576 DTILNED
+576 DNILNED

-594 QTDIDGLV
+594 QAAIDGLV

-696 IQAVTTR
+696 IQAVTTC

-735 IGAAT
+735 IDAAT

-756 NQTTPATTAKAAALE
+756 NQTAPATTAKAAALE

-808 GVKAIETTMTAQ
+808 GVKAIEATTTAQ

-844 DAYNEVKQAATA
+844 DAYNDVKQAATA

-967 DTANSNSEV
+967 DAANTNSDV
-976 ATAKDNGI
+976 TTAKDNSI

-1027 AAKDKVDQAVVTANA
+1027 AAKDKVDQAVVTANT

-1049 NADIDNAAANADVD
+1049 NTDVD

-1072 IAAITPDANVKPAAK
+1072 IAAITPDANVKPTAK

-1093 VQAQETAIN
+1093 VQAQETAID
-1102 ANNGSTTEEKEAAK
+1102 AYNGATTEEKAAAK

-1124 TADTAIDGA
+1124 TADAAIDGA

-1164 QAIATKANERKT
+1164 QAITTKANERKA

-1227 DQVTPTVNKKVT
+1227 DQVTPTVNKKAT

-1245 AILNNKLQ
+1245 TILNNKLQ
-1253 EIQATPDAT
+1253 AIQATPDAT

-1282 AISAAITNAQVDEA
+1282 AISAATTNAQVDEA
-1296 KANAEAAIN
+1296 KANAEVAIN

-1322 QLQATQTNVINNDQN
+1322 QLQVAQTSVINNDQN
-1337 ATTEEKEAAIQQLA
+1337 ATNEEKEAAIQQLA

-1386 ATAVKL
+1386 ATAVKS
-1392 NAKNDVDQAVTTQNQ
+1392 NAKNEVDQAVTTQNQ

-1433 AYLDILNAQTT
+1433 AYQDILNAQTT
-1444 NDVTQIKDQAVTD
+1444 NDVTQIKDQAVAD
-1457 IQGITA
+1457 VQGITA

-1525 TAKENAIQAIDPIQ
+1525 TAKDNAIQAIDPIQ

-1658 DAALNQAKTNV
+1658 DATLNQAKTNV

-1706 ADAYN
+1706 EAAYN
-1711 AKVNEAD
+1711 SKVNEAD
-1718 NSNASTSSEIAE
+1718 NSNASTSNEIAE

-1768 YTIPTGKKESA
+1768 YTIPTGKKETA

-1860 EVKAEDTKE
+1860 EAKAEDTKE
-1869 SIDQSDQLTAE
+1869 SIDHSDQLTAE

-1886 AMIKQITDQAKQGIT
+1886 AMIKQITDQAKKGIN

-2019 KQIEIIKNADADA
+2019 KQIEIIKNADA

-2050 DKLDKTQTNAEVAEL
+2050 DNLDKTQTNAEVAEL

-2088 NGIDNNDATANS
+2088 NGTDNNDATANS

-2136 TGETTATSATDD
+2136 TGETTATSTNNPSTDD
-2148 ANDKPQANNNSSVD
+2148 ANNKPTANNNSSVD
-2162 ASTNSPTMDNDVTS
+2162 ASTDNSETGNGTID

-2190 PVTETDN
+2190 PATETDN
-2197 ATPAESTTNNNST
+2197 VTPAESTTNNNS

-2243 ASVNDSKQNAEVNNS
+2243 AFVNDSKQNAEVNNS
-2258 AESQSTNGK
+2258 AESQSTNGM
-2267 VAQPKSE
+2267 VVQPKSE

-2306 PNVPSNTSKDKEES
+2306 PKVPSNTSKDKEES
-2320 TTNQTDAGQ
+2320 TTNQTDAGH
-2329 LKSETNVASNEADKS
+2329 LKSETNVASNEVDKS
-2344 PSKAD
+2344 EGNVD
-2349 TEVSNKPS
+2349 TDVSNKPS
-2357 TSASSEAKD
+2357 TSKPSEAKD
-2366 KMTST
+2366 KATST
-2371 NVSQKDDTATADT
+2371 EDSQKADMATADT
-2384 NDTQTSVGP
+2384 
-2393 VANNKAKD
+2393 KD
-2401 MQTNDTQKSVG
+2401 NQAAIGATADV
-2412 SVANNKA
+2412 NNKA

-2434 GSNSANQDMLNV
+2434 GSNSTNQDMLNV
-2446 TKPEENKVKTKSAQ
+2446 TKTEENKANVKSAQ

>member
-21 ALIATVTFISINPTT
+21 ALIATVTFISTNPTT

-57 AQPNANAGAQANPAA
+57 TQPNANAGAQANPTA

-80 GQPAAQP
+80 GQPAVQP
-87 ANQGGQANPAGGTAQ
+87 ANQGGQANPAGGAVQ
-102 PAGGAAQPAAGTA
+102 PNT

-129 AQAQPGNQAAPANQA
+129 AQAQPGNQATPANQA
-144 GQGNNQATPANQ
+144 GQGNNQATPNNNATPANQ

-239 SDMFDKNNPQNYQAR
+239 SDMFDKNNPQNYQAK

-414 LKSDQFKYEVTL
+414 LKADQFKYEVTL
-426 PQGVTYVNDSLTTT
+426 PQGVTYVNNSLTTT

-583 ANHVETANRAS
+583 ANHVKTANRAS
-594 QTDIDGLV
+594 QADIDGLV

-612 QAAIAELDAKAQE
+612 QAAIAELDTKAQE

-657 EINKQTTSQ
+657 EINKQTTAQ

-735 IGAAT
+735 IDAAT

-808 GVKAIETTMTAQ
+808 GVKAIEATTTAQ

-871 VAEADAAVEA
+871 VAEADAAVDA

-952 YTELDTKKQEARTNL
+952 YTELHTKKQEARTNL
-967 DTANSNSEV
+967 DAANTNSDV
-976 ATAKDNGI
+976 TTAKDNSI

-1049 NADIDNAAANADVD
+1049 NNDVD

-1093 VQAQETAIN
+1093 VQAQETAIDG
-1102 ANNGSTTEEKEAAK
+1102 NNGSTTEEKAA
-1116 QQVQTEKT
+1116 
-1124 TADTAIDGA
+1124 
-1133 HSNAE
+1133 
-1138 VEAAKNAEIAKIE
+1138 IAKIE
-1151 AIQPATTTKDDAK
+1151 AIQPATTTKDNAK
-1164 QAIATKANERKT
+1164 EAIATKANERKT

-1216 DQAKTTGETSI
+1216 DQAKTTGENSI
-1227 DQVTPTVNKKVT
+1227 DQVTPTVNKKAT

-1282 AISAAITNAQVDEA
+1282 AISAATTNAQVDEA

-1386 ATAVKL
+1386 ATAVKS

-1433 AYLDILNAQTT
+1433 AYQDILNAQTT
-1444 NDVTQIKDQAVTD
+1444 NDVTQIKDQAVAD

-1525 TAKENAIQAIDPIQ
+1525 TAKDNAIQAIDPIQ

-1557 NKITEILSDNTT
+1557 NKITEILNNNET
-1569 TNEEKGKD
+1569 TNEEKGND
-1577 IEPVRATYEEGLN
+1577 IGPVRAAYEEGLN
-1590 NINTANTTGDVTTAK
+1590 NINAATTTGDVTTAK

-1620 KKPAGKTA
+1620 KKPAGKKE
-1628 LDQAAADRKT
+1628 LDQAAADKKT

-1658 DAALNQAKTNV
+1658 DTELNQAKTNV

-1706 ADAYN
+1706 EDAYN

-1941 DQIEAGVNVDADATT
+1941 DQIEAGVNVNADATT

-2111 PNVSETTDN
+2111 PNVSETTAN

-2258 AESQSTNGK
+2258 AESQSTNDK

-2281 DGRDSTNQSMVES
+2281 DGSDSTNQSMVES

-2357 TSASSEAKD
+2357 TSASSEAKE

-2384 NDTQTSVGP
+2384 NDTQ
-2393 VANNKAKD
+2393 
-2401 MQTNDTQKSVG
+2401 KSVG
-2412 SVANNKA
+2412 SAANNKA

-2446 TKPEENKVKTKSAQ
+2446 TNTDDHQAKTKSAQ
-2460 QGKVNKPK
+2460 QGKVNKAK

>member
-21 ALIATVTFISINPTT
+21 ALIATVTFISTNPTT

-57 AQPNANAGAQANPAA
+57 TQPNANAGAQANPTA
-72 QPAAPANQ
+72 QPATPANQ

-87 ANQGGQANPAGGTAQ
+87 ASQGGQANPAGG
-102 PAGGAAQPAAGTA
+102 AAQPNT

-144 GQGNNQATPANQ
+144 GQGNNQATPNNNATPANQ

-210 PTVTVTDKVNGY
+210 PIVTVTDKVNGY

-254 GNVAALGRVNA
+254 GNVAALGRMNA

-397 EYTIN
+397 EFTIN

-414 LKSDQFKYEVTL
+414 LKADQFKYEVTL

-594 QTDIDGLV
+594 QADIDGLV

-657 EINKQTTSQ
+657 EINKQTTAQ

-735 IGAAT
+735 IDAAT

-756 NQTTPATTAKAAALE
+756 NQTAPATTAKAAALE

-798 IERIN
+798 IGRIN

-808 GVKAIETTMTAQ
+808 GVKAIEATTTAQ

-871 VAEADAAVEA
+871 VAEADAAVDA

-896 QEVADTKSKVLDKIN
+896 QDVADTKSKVLDKIN

-967 DTANSNSEV
+967 DAANTNSDV
-976 ATAKDNGI
+976 TTAKDNGI

-1027 AAKDKVDQAVVTANA
+1027 AAKDKVDQAVVTANT

-1049 NADIDNAAANADVD
+1049 NTDVD

-1072 IAAITPDANVKPAAK
+1072 IAAITPDANVKPTAK
-1087 QAIADK
+1087 QAITDK
-1093 VQAQETAIN
+1093 VQAQETAID
-1102 ANNGSTTEEKEAAK
+1102 ANNGATTEEKAAAK

-1124 TADTAIDGA
+1124 TADAAIDGA

-1164 QAIATKANERKT
+1164 QAITTKANERKT
-1176 AIAQTQDITA
+1176 VIAQTQDITA

-1191 ANADVDNAVTQAN
+1191 ANANVDNAVTQAN

-1227 DQVTPTVNKKVT
+1227 DQVTPTVNKKAT

-1245 AILNNKLQ
+1245 TILNNKLQ
-1253 EIQATPDAT
+1253 AIQATPDAT
-1262 DEEKQAADAEA
+1262 NEEKQAADAEA
-1273 NTENGKANQ
+1273 NTENGKAIQ
-1282 AISAAITNAQVDEA
+1282 AIAAATTNADVDEA

-1322 QLQATQTNVINNDQN
+1322 QLQVAQTSVINNDQN
-1337 ATTEEKEAAIQQLA
+1337 ATNEEKEAAIQQLA

-1386 ATAVKL
+1386 ATAVKS

-1407 AIDNTTGATTEEKNA
+1407 AIDNTTEEKNA

-1433 AYLDILNAQTT
+1433 AYQDILNAQTT
-1444 NDVTQIKDQAVTD
+1444 NDVTQIKDKAVAD
-1457 IQGITA
+1457 VQGITA

-1525 TAKENAIQAIDPIQ
+1525 TAKDNAIQAIDPIQ
-1539 ASTDVKTNA
+1539 ASTDVKRNA

-1557 NKITEILSDNTT
+1557 NKITEILNDNTT

-1577 IEPVRATYEEGLN
+1577 IEPVRAAYEEGLN

-1620 KKPAGKTA
+1620 KKPAGKKE

-1658 DAALNQAKTNV
+1658 DTELNQAKTNV
-1669 DQSSTNEYVDNAVK
+1669 DQSSTNDYVDNAVK
-1683 EGKAK
+1683 EGKAR

-1730 AKQKLAELKQTADQ
+1730 AKQKLSELKQTADQ

-1752 DDIEVQIHN
+1752 DDIEVQIHT

-1768 YTIPTGKKESA
+1768 YTIPTGKKETA

-1860 EVKAEDTKE
+1860 EAKAEDTKE
-1869 SIDQSDQLTAE
+1869 SIDHSDQLTAE

-1886 AMIKQITDQAKQGIT
+1886 AMIKQIKDQAKQGIT

-1996 LKAQRINPEVK
+1996 LKAQRINPVVK

-2050 DKLDKTQTNAEVAEL
+2050 DKLDKTQTNTEVAEL

-2077 PQNDPDANDTN
+2077 PQNDPNANDTN
-2088 NGIDNNDATANS
+2088 SGSDNNDATANS

-2111 PNVSETTDN
+2111 PNVTESTDN

-2130 NNSDAA
+2130 NNSDPA
-2136 TGETTATSATDD
+2136 TGETTATDD
-2148 ANDKPQANNNSSVD
+2148 ANNKPTANNNSSVD
-2162 ASTNSPTMDNDVTS
+2162 ESADNSATGNGTTD

-2190 PVTETDN
+2190 PATETDN

-2210 TTATNENAPTG
+2210 TATNENAPTG
-2221 STATAPTTAST
+2221 STATAPTTNAST
-2232 EAASSADSKDN
+2232 GAASSADSKDN

-2294 TTETLPSADITE
+2294 TAETLPSADITE
-2306 PNVPSNTSKDKEES
+2306 PKVSSNTSKDKKES
-2320 TTNQTDAGQ
+2320 TTNQTGAGQ

-2344 PSKAD
+2344 GGNVD

-2357 TSASSEAKD
+2357 ISKPSEAKD
-2366 KMTST
+2366 KATST
-2371 NVSQKDDTATADT
+2371 EDSQKADMSTADTKDNQASIGATAD
-2384 NDTQTSVGP
+2384 V
-2393 VANNKAKD
+2393 
-2401 MQTNDTQKSVG
+2401 
-2412 SVANNKA
+2412 NNKA

-2424 ANASPATVSN
+2424 ANASPATVSK
-2434 GSNSANQDMLNV
+2434 GSNSANQGMLKV
-2446 TKPEENKVKTKSAQ
+2446 TNTDKHQAKVTSAQ

>member
-48 QPAQPADAN
+48 QPAQPADAS
-57 AQPNANAGAQANPAA
+57 AQPNANAGAQANPTA

-87 ANQGGQANPAGGTAQ
+87 ANQGGQANPAGG
-102 PAGGAAQPAAGTA
+102 AAQPAAGTT

-129 AQAQPGNQAAPANQA
+129 AQAQPGNQA
-144 GQGNNQATPANQ
+144 GQGNNQATPNNNATPANQ

-199 PAISTD
+199 PAISTND
-205 ENRQD
+205 NRQD
-210 PTVTVTDKVNGY
+210 PTVTVTDHVNGY

-414 LKSDQFKYEVTL
+414 LKADQFKYEVTL

-548 QQQVNSQVDNS
+548 QQQVNSQVDDS

-594 QTDIDGLV
+594 QADIDGLV

-657 EINKQTTSQ
+657 EINKQTTAQ

-735 IGAAT
+735 IDAAT

-756 NQTTPATTAKAAALE
+756 NQTAPATTAKAAALE

-808 GVKAIETTMTAQ
+808 GVKAIEATTTAQ

-825 KNEEISKIENITD
+825 KNEEIFKIENITD

-844 DAYNEVKQAATA
+844 DAYKEVKQAATA
-856 RKAQNATVSNATNEE
+856 RKAQNATVSNATDEE
-871 VAEADAAVEA
+871 VAEADAAVDA
-881 AQKQGLHDIQVVKSK
+881 AQTEGLHDIQVVKSQ
-896 QEVADTKSKVLDKIN
+896 QEVADTKAKVLDKIN
-911 AIQTQAK
+911 AIQTQAR

-976 ATAKDNGI
+976 ATAKDNSI

-1027 AAKDKVDQAVVTANA
+1027 AAKDKVDQAVVNANA

-1049 NADIDNAAANADVD
+1049 NNDVD

-1072 IAAITPDANVKPAAK
+1072 IAAITPDANVKPQAK

-1093 VQAQETAIN
+1093 VQAQETAID
-1102 ANNGSTTEEKEAAK
+1102 ANNGATTEEKTAAK

-1124 TADTAIDGA
+1124 TADAAIDGA

-1164 QAIATKANERKT
+1164 QAIATKANERKA
-1176 AIAQTQDITA
+1176 AIAQTQEITA

-1191 ANADVDNAVTQAN
+1191 ANANVDNAVTEAN
-1204 SNIEAANSQNDV
+1204 NHIETANSQNEV
-1216 DQAKTTGETSI
+1216 DQAKTTGEASI
-1227 DQVTPTVNKKVT
+1227 DQVTPTVNKKAT

-1245 AILNNKLQ
+1245 TILNNKLQ
-1253 EIQATPDAT
+1253 AIQATPDAT
-1262 DEEKQAADAEA
+1262 DEEKQAAETEA
-1273 NTENGKANQ
+1273 NTENAKANQ
-1282 AISAAITNAQVDEA
+1282 AITAATTNAEVDEA
-1296 KANAEAAIN
+1296 KTNAEAAIN

-1311 VKKQAAKDEID
+1311 MKKQAAKDEID
-1322 QLQATQTNVINNDQN
+1322 QLQAAQTAVINNDQN
-1337 ATTEEKEAAIQQLA
+1337 ATNEEKEAAIQQLA

-1365 DDNGVDQ
+1365 DNNGVDT

-1386 ATAVKL
+1386 ATAVKS
-1392 NAKNDVDQAVTTQNQ
+1392 NAKNEVDQAVTTQNQ

-1422 AKDLVLKAKEK
+1422 AKDLVSKAKEK
-1433 AYLDILNAQTT
+1433 AYQDILNAQTT
-1444 NDVTQIKDQAVTD
+1444 NDVTQIKDQAVAD

-1477 KANEQK
+1477 KAKEQK

-1525 TAKENAIQAIDPIQ
+1525 TAKDNAIQAIDPIQ

-1548 RAELLTEMQ
+1548 RAELLNEMQ
-1557 NKITEILSDNTT
+1557 NKITEILNDNTT

-1577 IEPVRATYEEGLN
+1577 IEPVRAAYEEGLN
-1590 NINTANTTGDVTTAK
+1590 NINAATTTGDVTTAK

-1620 KKPAGKTA
+1620 KKPAGKTE
-1628 LDQAAADRKT
+1628 LDQAAADKKT

-1646 SQQEINDAKQEV
+1646 SQQEV
-1658 DAALNQAKTNV
+1658 DAALNQAKTNI

-1788 QKKNNISADTNAT
+1788 QKKNNILADTNAT

-1823 NNGVDNG
+1823 NNGVDNS

-1860 EVKAEDTKE
+1860 DDKAQETKE

-1880 EKTEAL
+1880 EKTAAL
-1886 AMIKQITDQAKQGIT
+1886 ATIKQITDQAKQGIT

-1932 AIEELETAL
+1932 AIEELETSL
-1941 DQIEAGVNVDADATT
+1941 DQIEAGVNVNVDATT

-1996 LKAQRINPEVK
+1996 LKAQRINPVVK

-2050 DKLDKTQTNAEVAEL
+2050 DKLDKTQTNAEVDEL

-2077 PQNDPDANDTN
+2077 PQKDPNANDTN
-2088 NGIDNNDATANS
+2088 SGSDNNDATANS

-2111 PNVSETTDN
+2111 PNVTESTDN
-2120 GKADASPTTP
+2120 ANADTSSTTT
-2130 NNSDAA
+2130 NNQNDAA
-2136 TGETTATSATDD
+2136 TGGTTATST
-2148 ANDKPQANNNSSVD
+2148 NNSSVD
-2162 ASTNSPTMDNDVTS
+2162 ASTDNSATG
-2176 KPEVESTNNGTTDK
+2176 NGTTDK
-2190 PVTETDN
+2190 PATETDN
-2197 ATPAESTTNNNST
+2197 ATPAEGTRNNNGT
-2210 TTATNENAPTG
+2210 ATATNENAPTG
-2221 STATAPTTAST
+2221 STATAPTTNAST
-2232 EAASSADSKDN
+2232 GAASSADSKDN

-2294 TTETLPSADITE
+2294 TTETLPSADITG
-2306 PNVPSNTSKDKEES
+2306 PKVPSNTEKDKEES

-2344 PSKAD
+2344 EGNVD
-2349 TEVSNKPS
+2349 TDVSNKPS
-2357 TSASSEAKD
+2357 TSASSEAKE
-2366 KMTST
+2366 KMTSI

-2393 VANNKAKD
+2393 VANNKA
-2401 MQTNDTQKSVG
+2401 
-2412 SVANNKA
+2412 

-2424 ANASPATVSN
+2424 TNASPATVSN

-2446 TKPEENKVKTKSAQ
+2446 TNTEENKANAKSAQ
-2460 QGKVNKPK
+2460 QGKVNKLK

>member
-1 MNLFRQQKFSIRK
+1 MLKLKKRLQQ
-14 FNVGIFS
+14 
-21 ALIATVTFISINPTT
+21 
-36 ASAAEQNQPAQN
+36 
-48 QPAQPADAN
+48 
-57 AQPNANAGAQANPAA
+57 
-72 QPAAPANQ
+72 
-80 GQPAAQP
+80 
-87 ANQGGQANPAGGTAQ
+87 
-102 PAGGAAQPAAGTA
+102 
-115 QPAGQGNQADPNNA
+115 
-129 AQAQPGNQAAPANQA
+129 
-144 GQGNNQATPANQ
+144 
-156 TQPANAPAAAQP
+156 
-168 AAPVAANAQTQDPNA
+168 
-183 SNTGEGSI
+183 
-191 NTTLTFDD
+191 
-199 PAISTD
+199 
-205 ENRQD
+205 
-210 PTVTVTDKVNGY
+210 
-222 SLINNG
+222 
-228 KIGFVNSELRR
+228 
-239 SDMFDKNNPQNYQAR
+239 
-254 GNVAALGRVNA
+254 
-265 NDSTDH
+265 H
-271 GNFNGISKTVN
+271 
-282 VKPDSELIINFTTMQ
+282 
-297 TNSKQGAT
+297 
-305 NLVIKDAKK
+305 
-314 NTELATVNVAKTG
+314 
-327 TAHLFK
+327 
-333 VPTDADRLDLQFIP
+333 
-347 DNTAVADAS
+347 
-356 RITTNKDGYKYY
+356 
-368 SFIDNVGLFSG
+368 
-379 SHLYVKNRD
+379 
-388 LAPKATNNK
+388 
-397 EYTIN
+397 
-402 TEIGNNGNFGAS
+402 
-414 LKSDQFKYEVTL
+414 
-426 PQGVTYVNDSLTTT
+426 
-440 FPNGNEDSTVLKN
+440 
-453 MTVNYDQ
+453 
-460 NANKVTFTSQ
+460 NKV
-470 GVTTARGTH
+470 
-479 TKEVL
+479 
-484 FPDKSLKLSYKVNVA
+484 
-499 NIDTPKNIDFNEKLT
+499 
-514 YRTASDVV
+514 
-522 INNAQPEVTLT
+522 
-533 ADPFSVAV
+533 
-541 EMNKDAL
+541 
-548 QQQVNSQVDNS
+548 
-559 HYTTA
+559 
-564 SIAEYNKLKQQA
+564 
-576 DTILNED
+576 
-583 ANHVETANRAS
+583 
-594 QTDIDGLV
+594 
-602 TKLQAALIDN
+602 
-612 QAAIAELDAKAQE
+612 
-625 KVTAAQQSKKVTQ
+625 KKVTQ

-657 EINKQTTSQ
+657 EINKQTTAQ

-735 IGAAT
+735 IDAAT

-756 NQTTPATTAKAAALE
+756 NQTAPATTAKAAALE

-808 GVKAIETTMTAQ
+808 GVKAIEATTTAQ
-820 DLERV
+820 DLDRV
-825 KNEEISKIENITD
+825 KNEEIFKIENITD

-856 RKAQNATVSNATNEE
+856 RKAQNATVSNATDEE
-871 VAEADAAVEA
+871 VAEADAAVDA
-881 AQKQGLHDIQVVKSK
+881 AQTEGLHDIQVVKSK
-896 QEVADTKSKVLDKIN
+896 QEVADTKAKVLDKIN
-911 AIQTQAK
+911 AIQTQAR
-918 VKPAADTEVENAYNT
+918 VKPAADREVDNAYNT

-938 QNSNASTTEEKQAA
+938 QNSNTSTTEEKEAA
-952 YTELDTKKQEARTNL
+952 YTQLDAKKQEARTNL
-967 DTANSNSEV
+967 DAANTNSAV
-976 ATAKDNGI
+976 TTAKDNGI

-1027 AAKDKVDQAVVTANA
+1027 AAKDKVDQAVVNANA

-1049 NADIDNAAANADVD
+1049 NNDVD

-1072 IAAITPDANVKPAAK
+1072 IAAITPDANVKPQAK

-1093 VQAQETAIN
+1093 VQAQETAID
-1102 ANNGSTTEEKEAAK
+1102 ANNGATTEEKTAAK

-1164 QAIATKANERKT
+1164 QAIATKANERKA
-1176 AIAQTQDITA
+1176 AIAQTQEITA

-1191 ANADVDNAVTQAN
+1191 ANANVDNAVTEAN
-1204 SNIEAANSQNDV
+1204 NHIETANSQNEV
-1216 DQAKTTGETSI
+1216 DQAKTTGEASI
-1227 DQVTPTVNKKVT
+1227 DQVTPTVNKKAT

-1245 AILNNKLQ
+1245 TILNNKLQ
-1253 EIQATPDAT
+1253 AIQATPDAT
-1262 DEEKQAADAEA
+1262 DEEKQAAETEA
-1273 NTENGKANQ
+1273 NTENAKANQ
-1282 AISAAITNAQVDEA
+1282 AITAATTNAEVDEA
-1296 KANAEAAIN
+1296 KTNAEAAIN

-1311 VKKQAAKDEID
+1311 MKKQAAKDEID
-1322 QLQATQTNVINNDQN
+1322 QLQAAQTAVINNDQN
-1337 ATTEEKEAAIQQLA
+1337 ATNEEKEAAIQQLA

-1365 DDNGVDQ
+1365 DNNGVDT

-1386 ATAVKL
+1386 ATAVKS
-1392 NAKNDVDQAVTTQNQ
+1392 NAKNEVDQAVTTQNQ

-1422 AKDLVLKAKEK
+1422 AKDLVSKAKEK
-1433 AYLDILNAQTT
+1433 AYQDILNAQTT
-1444 NDVTQIKDQAVTD
+1444 NDVTQIKDQAVAD

-1477 KANEQK
+1477 KAKEQK

-1514 IENAQSIDDVN
+1514 IENAKSIDDVN
-1525 TAKENAIQAIDPIQ
+1525 TAKDNAIQAIDPIQ

-1548 RAELLTEMQ
+1548 RAELLNEMQ
-1557 NKITEILSDNTT
+1557 NKITEILNDNTT

-1577 IEPVRATYEEGLN
+1577 IEPVRAAYEEGLN
-1590 NINTANTTGDVTTAK
+1590 NINAATTTGDVTTAK

-1620 KKPAGKTA
+1620 KKPAGKTE
-1628 LDQAAADRKT
+1628 LDQAAADKKT

-1658 DAALNQAKTNV
+1658 DAALNQAKTNI

-1788 QKKNNISADTNAT
+1788 QKKNNILADTNAT

-1823 NNGVDNG
+1823 NNGVDNS

-1835 LTQGKAAIDAI
+1835 LTQGKATIDAV

-1860 EVKAEDTKE
+1860 DAKAQETKE

-1880 EKTEAL
+1880 ETTAAL
-1886 AMIKQITDQAKQGIT
+1886 ATIKQITDQAKQGIT

-1996 LKAQRINPEVK
+1996 LKAQRINPVVK

-2019 KQIEIIKNADADA
+2019 KQIEIIENADA

-2050 DKLDKTQTNAEVAEL
+2050 DKLDKTQTNTEVDEL

-2077 PQNDPDANDTN
+2077 PQKDPNANDTN
-2088 NGIDNNDATANS
+2088 SGSDNNDATANS

-2111 PNVSETTDN
+2111 PNVTESTDN
-2120 GKADASPTTP
+2120 ANADTSSTTT
-2130 NNSDAA
+2130 NNHNDAA
-2136 TGETTATSATDD
+2136 TGGTTATSTDNSATG
-2148 ANDKPQANNNSSVD
+2148 NGTSDKS
-2162 ASTNSPTMDNDVTS
+2162 
-2176 KPEVESTNNGTTDK
+2176 EVESTNNGTTDK
-2190 PVTETDN
+2190 SATETDN
-2197 ATPAESTTNNNST
+2197 ATPAESARNNNS

-2221 STATAPTTAST
+2221 STATVPTTNAST
-2232 EAASSADSKDN
+2232 GAASSADSKDN

-2274 NKAKAEK
+2274 NKAKDEK

-2306 PNVPSNTSKDKEES
+2306 PKVPSNTEKDKKES

-2344 PSKAD
+2344 EGNVD
-2349 TEVSNKPS
+2349 TDVSNKPS
-2357 TSASSEAKD
+2357 TSKPSEAKD
-2366 KMTST
+2366 KATST
-2371 NVSQKDDTATADT
+2371 EDSQKADMATSDKKDNQAAIGATAD
-2384 NDTQTSVGP
+2384 V
-2393 VANNKAKD
+2393 
-2401 MQTNDTQKSVG
+2401 
-2412 SVANNKA
+2412 NNKA

-2434 GSNSANQDMLNV
+2434 GSNSANQDMLKV
-2446 TKPEENKVKTKSAQ
+2446 TNTDKHQAKATSAQ
-2460 QGKVNKPK
+2460 QGKENKAK

-2486 YAELALGAGMAFLI
+2486 YVELALGAGMAFLI

>member
-48 QPAQPADAN
+48 QPAQPADAS
-57 AQPNANAGAQANPAA
+57 AQPNANAGAQANPTA

-80 GQPAAQP
+80 GGQADPA
-87 ANQGGQANPAGGTAQ
+87 ANQGGQATPAAGTT
-102 PAGGAAQPAAGTA
+102 QPAAGTTQPA
-115 QPAGQGNQADPNNA
+115 AGTTQPAGQGNQADPNNA
-129 AQAQPGNQAAPANQA
+129 VQAQPGNQAAPANQA
-144 GQGNNQATPANQ
+144 GQGNNQATPNNAAPANQ

-168 AAPVAANAQTQDPNA
+168 AAPVAANAQPQDPNA
-183 SNTGEGSI
+183 NNTGEGSI

-199 PAISTD
+199 PAISTND
-205 ENRQD
+205 NRQD
-210 PTVTVTDKVNGY
+210 PTVTVTDHVNGY

-414 LKSDQFKYEVTL
+414 LKADQFKYEVTL

-548 QQQVNSQVDNS
+548 QQQVNSQVDDS

-594 QTDIDGLV
+594 QADIDGLV

-657 EINKQTTSQ
+657 EINKQTTAQ

-735 IGAAT
+735 IDAAT

-756 NQTTPATTAKAAALE
+756 NQTAPATTAKAAALE

-803 AAKVS
+803 KAKVS
-808 GVKAIETTMTAQ
+808 GVKAIEATTTAQ
-820 DLERV
+820 ELERV
-825 KNEEISKIENITD
+825 KNEEIFKIENITD

-844 DAYNEVKQAATA
+844 DAYKEVKQAATA
-856 RKAQNATVSNATNEE
+856 RKAQNATVSNATDEE
-871 VAEADAAVEA
+871 VAEANAAVDAAQTE
-881 AQKQGLHDIQVVKSK
+881 GLHDIQVVKSQ
-896 QEVADTKSKVLDKIN
+896 QEVADTKAKVLDKIN
-911 AIQTQAK
+911 AIQTQAR
-918 VKPAADTEVENAYNT
+918 VKPAADREVDNAYNT

-938 QNSNASTTEEKQAA
+938 QNSNASTTEEK
-952 YTELDTKKQEARTNL
+952 N
-967 DTANSNSEV
+967 
-976 ATAKDNGI
+976 
-984 AAINQVQAATTKKSD
+984 
-999 AKAEIAQKA
+999 
-1008 SERKTA
+1008 
-1014 IEAMN
+1014 
-1019 DSTTEEQQ
+1019 
-1027 AAKDKVDQAVVTANA
+1027 
-1042 DIDNAAA
+1042 
-1049 NADIDNAAANADVD
+1049 
-1063 NAKTTNEAT
+1063 
-1072 IAAITPDANVKPAAK
+1072 
-1087 QAIADK
+1087 
-1093 VQAQETAIN
+1093 
-1102 ANNGSTTEEKEAAK
+1102 AAK

-1124 TADTAIDGA
+1124 TADAAIDGA

-1164 QAIATKANERKT
+1164 QAIATKANERKA

-1186 EEIAA
+1186 EEIEA
-1191 ANADVDNAVTQAN
+1191 ANANVDNAVTEAN
-1204 SNIEAANSQNDV
+1204 SHIEAANSQNEV
-1216 DQAKTTGETSI
+1216 DQAKTTGESSI
-1227 DQVTPTVNKKVT
+1227 DQVTPTVNKKAT

-1245 AILNNKLQ
+1245 TALNNKLQ

-1262 DEEKQAADAEA
+1262 DEEKQEADLEA
-1273 NTENGKANQ
+1273 NTENAKANH
-1282 AISAAITNAQVDEA
+1282 AITAATTNAEVDDA
-1296 KANAEAAIN
+1296 KANAEVAIN

-1311 VKKQAAKDEID
+1311 MKKQAAKDEID
-1322 QLQATQTNVINNDQN
+1322 QLQAVQTAIINNDQN
-1337 ATTEEKEAAIQQLA
+1337 ATNEEKEAAIQQLA

-1365 DDNGVDQ
+1365 DNNGVDT

-1386 ATAVKL
+1386 ATAVKS

-1407 AIDNTTGATTEEKNA
+1407 AIDNTTDATTEEKNA

-1433 AYLDILNAQTT
+1433 AYQDILNAQTT

-1469 VAKDELAT
+1469 VAKGELTA

-1525 TAKENAIQAIDPIQ
+1525 TAKDNAIQAIDPIQ

-1548 RAELLTEMQ
+1548 RAELLNEMQ
-1557 NKITEILSDNTT
+1557 NKITEILNDNTT

-1577 IEPVRATYEEGLN
+1577 IGPVRAAYEEGLN
-1590 NINTANTTGDVTTAK
+1590 NINTSTTTGDVTTAK
-1605 DTAVQKVQQLHANPV
+1605 DAAVQKVQQLHANPV
-1620 KKPAGKTA
+1620 KKPSGKTA
-1628 LDQAAADRKT
+1628 LDQAAADKKT

-1658 DAALNQAKTNV
+1658 DTVLNQAKTNI
-1669 DQSSTNEYVDNAVK
+1669 DQSSTDDYVDAAVRD
-1683 EGKAK
+1683 GKAK

-1788 QKKNNISADTNAT
+1788 QKKNNISADTIAT

-1835 LTQGKAAIDAI
+1835 LTQGKATIDAV
-1846 QVDATVKPKANQAI
+1846 QVDASVKPKANQAI
-1860 EVKAEDTKE
+1860 EAKAEETKE

-1886 AMIKQITDQAKQGIT
+1886 ATIKQITDQAKQGIT
-1901 DATTTAEVEK
+1901 DAATTAEVEK

-1941 DQIEAGVNVDADATT
+1941 DQIEAGVNVDSDATT

-2050 DKLDKTQTNAEVAEL
+2050 DKLDKTQTNAEVDEL

-2077 PQNDPDANDTN
+2077 PQKDPNANDTN
-2088 NGIDNNDATANS
+2088 SGSDNNDATANS
-2100 NANATPENTGQ
+2100 NTNATPENTGQ
-2111 PNVSETTDN
+2111 PNVTESTDN
-2120 GKADASPTTP
+2120 ANADTSSTTT
-2130 NNSDAA
+2130 NNHNDSA
-2136 TGETTATSATDD
+2136 TGETTGTSTNNSSTDD
-2148 ANDKPQANNNSSVD
+2148 ANDKPTANNNSSVD
-2162 ASTNSPTMDNDVTS
+2162 ASTDNSATGNGTTD
-2176 KPEVESTNNGTTDK
+2176 KPAVELTNNGTTDK
-2190 PVTETDN
+2190 PATTESTET
-2197 ATPAESTTNNNST
+2197 T
-2210 TTATNENAPTG
+2210 
-2221 STATAPTTAST
+2221 STA
-2232 EAASSADSKDN
+2232 DRKDN
-2243 ASVNDSKQNAEVNNS
+2243 ASVNASNQNSEVNNS
-2258 AESQSTNGK
+2258 AESQPINGK

-2274 NKAKAEK
+2274 NKAKVEK

-2320 TTNQTDAGQ
+2320 TSNQTDAGQ

-2349 TEVSNKPS
+2349 TAVSNKPS
-2357 TSASSEAKD
+2357 TSASSETKD
-2366 KMTST
+2366 KATST
-2371 NVSQKDDTATADT
+2371 EDSQKADMATADT
-2384 NDTQTSVGP
+2384 
-2393 VANNKAKD
+2393 KD
-2401 MQTNDTQKSVG
+2401 NQAAIGATADV
-2412 SVANNKA
+2412 NNKA

-2424 ANASPATVSN
+2424 ANASPVTVSN
-2434 GSNSANQDMLNV
+2434 GSHSMHHDMLKV
-2446 TKPEENKVKTKSAQ
+2446 TNTDKHEAKATSAQ
-2460 QGKVNKPK
+2460 QGKENKAK

>member
-21 ALIATVTFISINPTT
+21 ALIATVTFISTNPTT

-57 AQPNANAGAQANPAA
+57 TQPNANAGAQANPTA

-87 ANQGGQANPAGGTAQ
+87 ANQGGQANPAGG
-102 PAGGAAQPAAGTA
+102 AAQPNT

-144 GQGNNQATPANQ
+144 GQGNNQATPNNNATPANQ

-168 AAPVAANAQTQDPNA
+168 AANAQTQDPNA

-397 EYTIN
+397 EFTIN

-414 LKSDQFKYEVTL
+414 LKADQFKYEVTL

-576 DTILNED
+576 DNILNED

-594 QTDIDGLV
+594 QAAIDGLV

-735 IGAAT
+735 IDAAT

-756 NQTTPATTAKAAALE
+756 NQTAPATTAKAAALE

-808 GVKAIETTMTAQ
+808 GVKAIEATTTAQ

-844 DAYNEVKQAATA
+844 DAYNDVKQAATA

-967 DTANSNSEV
+967 DAANTNSDV
-976 ATAKDNGI
+976 TTAKDNSI

-1027 AAKDKVDQAVVTANA
+1027 AAKDKVDQAVVTANT

-1049 NADIDNAAANADVD
+1049 NTDVD

-1072 IAAITPDANVKPAAK
+1072 IAAITPDANVKPTAK

-1093 VQAQETAIN
+1093 VQAQETAID
-1102 ANNGSTTEEKEAAK
+1102 AYNGATTEEKAAAK

-1124 TADTAIDGA
+1124 TADAAIDGA

-1164 QAIATKANERKT
+1164 QAITTKANERKA

-1227 DQVTPTVNKKVT
+1227 DQVTPTVNKKAT

-1245 AILNNKLQ
+1245 TILNNKLQ
-1253 EIQATPDAT
+1253 AIQATPDAT

-1282 AISAAITNAQVDEA
+1282 AISAATTNAQVDEA
-1296 KANAEAAIN
+1296 KANAEVAIN

-1322 QLQATQTNVINNDQN
+1322 QLQVAQTSVINNDQN
-1337 ATTEEKEAAIQQLA
+1337 ATNEEKEAAIQQLA

-1386 ATAVKL
+1386 ATAVKS
-1392 NAKNDVDQAVTTQNQ
+1392 NAKNEVDQAVTTQNQ

-1433 AYLDILNAQTT
+1433 AYQDILNAQTT
-1444 NDVTQIKDQAVTD
+1444 NDVTQIKDQAVAD
-1457 IQGITA
+1457 VQGITA

-1525 TAKENAIQAIDPIQ
+1525 TAKDNAIQAIDPIQ

-1658 DAALNQAKTNV
+1658 DATLNQAKTNV

-1706 ADAYN
+1706 EAAYN
-1711 AKVNEAD
+1711 SKVNEAD

-1768 YTIPTGKKESA
+1768 YTIPTGKKETA

-1860 EVKAEDTKE
+1860 EAKAEDTKE
-1869 SIDQSDQLTAE
+1869 SIDHSDQLTAE

-1886 AMIKQITDQAKQGIT
+1886 AMIKQITDQAKKGIN

-1956 EEKEAFTNALEDI
+1956 EEKEAFTNVLEDI

-2019 KQIEIIKNADADA
+2019 KQIEIIKNADA

-2050 DKLDKTQTNAEVAEL
+2050 DNLDKTQTNAEVAEL

-2077 PQNDPDANDTN
+2077 PQNDPDTN
-2088 NGIDNNDATANS
+2088 NGTDNNDATANS

-2136 TGETTATSATDD
+2136 TGETTATSTNNPSTDD
-2148 ANDKPQANNNSSVD
+2148 ANNKPTANNNSSVD
-2162 ASTNSPTMDNDVTS
+2162 ASTDNSATGNGTID

-2190 PVTETDN
+2190 PATETDN
-2197 ATPAESTTNNNST
+2197 VTPAESTTNNNS

-2243 ASVNDSKQNAEVNNS
+2243 AFVNDSKQNAEVNNS
-2258 AESQSTNGK
+2258 AESQSTNGM
-2267 VAQPKSE
+2267 VVQPKSE

-2306 PNVPSNTSKDKEES
+2306 PKVPSNTSKDKEES
-2320 TTNQTDAGQ
+2320 TTNQTDAGH
-2329 LKSETNVASNEADKS
+2329 LKSETNVASNEVDKS
-2344 PSKAD
+2344 EGNVD
-2349 TEVSNKPS
+2349 TDVSNKPS
-2357 TSASSEAKD
+2357 TSKPSEAKD
-2366 KMTST
+2366 KATST
-2371 NVSQKDDTATADT
+2371 EDSQKADMATADT
-2384 NDTQTSVGP
+2384 
-2393 VANNKAKD
+2393 KD
-2401 MQTNDTQKSVG
+2401 NQAAIGATADV
-2412 SVANNKA
+2412 NNKA

-2434 GSNSANQDMLNV
+2434 GSNSTNQDMLNV
-2446 TKPEENKVKTKSAQ
+2446 TKTEENKANVKSAQ

>member
-1 MNLFRQQKFSIRK
+1 
-14 FNVGIFS
+14 
-21 ALIATVTFISINPTT
+21 
-36 ASAAEQNQPAQN
+36 
-48 QPAQPADAN
+48 
-57 AQPNANAGAQANPAA
+57 
-72 QPAAPANQ
+72 
-80 GQPAAQP
+80 
-87 ANQGGQANPAGGTAQ
+87 
-102 PAGGAAQPAAGTA
+102 
-115 QPAGQGNQADPNNA
+115 
-129 AQAQPGNQAAPANQA
+129 
-144 GQGNNQATPANQ
+144 
-156 TQPANAPAAAQP
+156 
-168 AAPVAANAQTQDPNA
+168 
-183 SNTGEGSI
+183 
-191 NTTLTFDD
+191 
-199 PAISTD
+199 
-205 ENRQD
+205 
-210 PTVTVTDKVNGY
+210 
-222 SLINNG
+222 
-228 KIGFVNSELRR
+228 
-239 SDMFDKNNPQNYQAR
+239 MFDKNNPQNYQAR

-333 VPTDADRLDLQFIP
+333 VPTDADRLDLEFIP

-414 LKSDQFKYEVTL
+414 LKADQFKYEVTL

-548 QQQVNSQVDNS
+548 QQQVNSQVDDS

-594 QTDIDGLV
+594 QADIDGLV

-612 QAAIAELDAKAQE
+612 QAAISELDAKAQE

-657 EINKQTTSQ
+657 EINKQTTAQ

-735 IGAAT
+735 IDAAT

-756 NQTTPATTAKAAALE
+756 NQTAPATTAKAAALE

-808 GVKAIETTMTAQ
+808 GVKAIEATTTAQ
-820 DLERV
+820 DLDRV
-825 KNEEISKIENITD
+825 KNEEIFKIENITD

-856 RKAQNATVSNATNEE
+856 RKAQNATVSNATDEE
-871 VAEADAAVEA
+871 VAEADAAVDA
-881 AQKQGLHDIQVVKSK
+881 AQTEGLHDIQVVKSK
-896 QEVADTKSKVLDKIN
+896 QEVADTKAKVLDKIN
-911 AIQTQAK
+911 AIQTQAR
-918 VKPAADTEVENAYNT
+918 VKPAADREVDNAYNT

-938 QNSNASTTEEKQAA
+938 QNSNTSTTEEKEAA
-952 YTELDTKKQEARTNL
+952 YTQLDAKKQEARTNL
-967 DTANSNSEV
+967 DAANTNSAV
-976 ATAKDNGI
+976 TTAKDNGI

-1027 AAKDKVDQAVVTANA
+1027 AAKDKVDQAVVNANA

-1049 NADIDNAAANADVD
+1049 NNDVD

-1072 IAAITPDANVKPAAK
+1072 IAAITPDANVKPQAK

-1093 VQAQETAIN
+1093 VQAQETAID
-1102 ANNGSTTEEKEAAK
+1102 ANNGATTEEKTAAK

-1164 QAIATKANERKT
+1164 QAIATKANERKA
-1176 AIAQTQDITA
+1176 AIAQTQEITA

-1191 ANADVDNAVTQAN
+1191 ANANVDNAVTEAN
-1204 SNIEAANSQNDV
+1204 NHIETANSQNEV
-1216 DQAKTTGETSI
+1216 DQAKTTGEASI
-1227 DQVTPTVNKKVT
+1227 DQVTPTVNKKAT

-1245 AILNNKLQ
+1245 TILNNKLQ
-1253 EIQATPDAT
+1253 AIQATPDAT
-1262 DEEKQAADAEA
+1262 DEEKQAAETEA
-1273 NTENGKANQ
+1273 NTENAKANQ
-1282 AISAAITNAQVDEA
+1282 AITAATTNAEVDEA
-1296 KANAEAAIN
+1296 KTNA
-1305 AVTPKV
+1305 
-1311 VKKQAAKDEID
+1311 
-1322 QLQATQTNVINNDQN
+1322 
-1337 ATTEEKEAAIQQLA
+1337 EAAIQQLA

-1365 DDNGVDQ
+1365 DNNGVDT

-1386 ATAVKL
+1386 ATAVKS
-1392 NAKNDVDQAVTTQNQ
+1392 NAKNEVDQAVTTQNQ

-1422 AKDLVLKAKEK
+1422 AKDLVSKAKEK
-1433 AYLDILNAQTT
+1433 AYQDILNAQTT
-1444 NDVTQIKDQAVTD
+1444 NDVTQIKDQAVAD

-1477 KANEQK
+1477 KAKEQK

-1514 IENAQSIDDVN
+1514 IENAKSIDDVN
-1525 TAKENAIQAIDPIQ
+1525 TAKDNAIQAIDPIQ

-1548 RAELLTEMQ
+1548 RAELLNEMQ
-1557 NKITEILSDNTT
+1557 NKITEILNDNTT

-1577 IEPVRATYEEGLN
+1577 IEPVRAAYEEGLN
-1590 NINTANTTGDVTTAK
+1590 NINAATTTGDVTTAK

-1620 KKPAGKTA
+1620 KKPAGKTE
-1628 LDQAAADRKT
+1628 LDQAAADKKT

-1658 DAALNQAKTNV
+1658 DAALNQAKTNI

-1788 QKKNNISADTNAT
+1788 QKKNNILADTNAT

-1823 NNGVDNG
+1823 NNGVDNS

-1835 LTQGKAAIDAI
+1835 LTQGKATIDAV

-1860 EVKAEDTKE
+1860 DAKAQETKE

-1880 EKTEAL
+1880 EKTAAL
-1886 AMIKQITDQAKQGIT
+1886 ATIKQITDQAKQGIT

-1932 AIEELETAL
+1932 AIEELETPL

-1996 LKAQRINPEVK
+1996 LKAQRINPVVK

-2019 KQIEIIKNADADA
+2019 KQIEIIENADA

-2050 DKLDKTQTNAEVAEL
+2050 DKLDKTQTNTEVDEL

-2077 PQNDPDANDTN
+2077 PQKDPNVNDTN
-2088 NGIDNNDATANS
+2088 SGSDNNDATANS

-2111 PNVSETTDN
+2111 PNVTESTDN
-2120 GKADASPTTP
+2120 ANADTSSTTT
-2130 NNSDAA
+2130 NNHNDAA
-2136 TGETTATSATDD
+2136 TGGTTATSTDNSATG
-2148 ANDKPQANNNSSVD
+2148 NGTSDKS
-2162 ASTNSPTMDNDVTS
+2162 
-2176 KPEVESTNNGTTDK
+2176 EVESTNNGTTDK
-2190 PVTETDN
+2190 SATETDN
-2197 ATPAESTTNNNST
+2197 ATPAESARNNNS

-2221 STATAPTTAST
+2221 STATVPTTNAST
-2232 EAASSADSKDN
+2232 GAASSADSKDN

-2274 NKAKAEK
+2274 NKAKDEK

-2306 PNVPSNTSKDKEES
+2306 PKVPSNTEKDKKES

-2344 PSKAD
+2344 EGNVD
-2349 TEVSNKPS
+2349 TDVSNKPS
-2357 TSASSEAKD
+2357 TSKPSEAKD
-2366 KMTST
+2366 KATST
-2371 NVSQKDDTATADT
+2371 EDSQKADMATSDKKDNQAAIGATAD
-2384 NDTQTSVGP
+2384 V
-2393 VANNKAKD
+2393 
-2401 MQTNDTQKSVG
+2401 
-2412 SVANNKA
+2412 NNKA

-2434 GSNSANQDMLNV
+2434 GSNSANQDMLKV
-2446 TKPEENKVKTKSAQ
+2446 TNTDKHQAKATSAQ
-2460 QGKVNKPK
+2460 QGKENKAK

-2486 YAELALGAGMAFLI
+2486 YVELALGAGMAFLI

>member
-21 ALIATVTFISINPTT
+21 ALIATVTFISTNPTT
-36 ASAAEQNQPAQN
+36 ASAAEQNQPEQN
-48 QPAQPADAN
+48 QPAQPADVN
-57 AQPNANAGAQANPAA
+57 TQPNANAGAQANPTA

-87 ANQGGQANPAGGTAQ
+87 ANQGGQANPAGG
-102 PAGGAAQPAAGTA
+102 AAQPNT

-144 GQGNNQATPANQ
+144 GQGNNQATPNNNATPANQ
-156 TQPANAPAAAQP
+156 TQPANAPVAAQP

-183 SNTGEGSI
+183 SNTREGSI

-397 EYTIN
+397 EFTIN
-402 TEIGNNGNFGAS
+402 TEVGNNGNFGAS
-414 LKSDQFKYEVTL
+414 LKADQFKYEVTL

-460 NANKVTFTSQ
+460 TANT
-470 GVTTARGTH
+470 
-479 TKEVL
+479 
-484 FPDKSLKLSYKVNVA
+484 N
-499 NIDTPKNIDFNEKLT
+499 
-514 YRTASDVV
+514 SDV
-522 INNAQPEVTLT
+522 T
-533 ADPFSVAV
+533 
-541 EMNKDAL
+541 
-548 QQQVNSQVDNS
+548 
-559 HYTTA
+559 
-564 SIAEYNKLKQQA
+564 
-576 DTILNED
+576 
-583 ANHVETANRAS
+583 
-594 QTDIDGLV
+594 
-602 TKLQAALIDN
+602 
-612 QAAIAELDAKAQE
+612 
-625 KVTAAQQSKKVTQ
+625 
-638 DEVAAL
+638 
-644 VTKINNDKNNAIA
+644 
-657 EINKQTTSQ
+657 
-666 GVTTEKDNG
+666 
-675 IAVLEQ
+675 
-681 DVITPTVKP
+681 
-690 QAKQDI
+690 
-696 IQAVTTR
+696 
-703 KQQIKKS
+703 
-710 NASLQDEKDVA
+710 
-721 NDKIGKIETKAIKD
+721 
-735 IGAAT
+735 
-740 TNAQVEA
+740 
-747 IKTKAINDI
+747 
-756 NQTTPATTAKAAALE
+756 
-771 EFDEVVQAQIDQA
+771 
-784 PLNPDTT
+784 
-791 NEEVAEA
+791 
-798 IERIN
+798 
-803 AAKVS
+803 
-808 GVKAIETTMTAQ
+808 
-820 DLERV
+820 
-825 KNEEISKIENITD
+825 
-838 STQTKM
+838 
-844 DAYNEVKQAATA
+844 
-856 RKAQNATVSNATNEE
+856 
-871 VAEADAAVEA
+871 
-881 AQKQGLHDIQVVKSK
+881 
-896 QEVADTKSKVLDKIN
+896 
-911 AIQTQAK
+911 
-918 VKPAADTEVENAYNT
+918 
-933 RKQEI
+933 
-938 QNSNASTTEEKQAA
+938 
-952 YTELDTKKQEARTNL
+952 
-967 DTANSNSEV
+967 
-976 ATAKDNGI
+976 TAKDNGI
-984 AAINQVQAATTKKSD
+984 AAINQVQAVTTKKSD

-1027 AAKDKVDQAVVTANA
+1027 AAKDKVDQAVVTANT

-1049 NADIDNAAANADVD
+1049 NTDVD

-1072 IAAITPDANVKPAAK
+1072 IAAITPDANVKPTAK

-1093 VQAQETAIN
+1093 VQAQETAID
-1102 ANNGSTTEEKEAAK
+1102 ANNGATTEEKATAK

-1164 QAIATKANERKT
+1164 QAITTKANERKT

-1227 DQVTPTVNKKVT
+1227 DQVTPTVNKKAT

-1245 AILNNKLQ
+1245 TILNNKLQ
-1253 EIQATPDAT
+1253 EIQATPDVT
-1262 DEEKQAADAEA
+1262 DEEKQTADAEA

-1282 AISAAITNAQVDEA
+1282 AISAATTNAQVDEA

-1305 AVTPKV
+1305 AVTSKV

-1322 QLQATQTNVINNDQN
+1322 QLQVAQTSVINNDQN

-1365 DDNGVDQ
+1365 DDNGVDT

-1386 ATAVKL
+1386 VTAVKS
-1392 NAKNDVDQAVTTQNQ
+1392 NAKNEVDQAVTTQNQ

-1422 AKDLVLKAKEK
+1422 AKDLVLKVKEK
-1433 AYLDILNAQTT
+1433 AYQDILNAQTT
-1444 NDVTQIKDQAVTD
+1444 NDVTQIKDQAVAD
-1457 IQGITA
+1457 VQGITA

-1469 VAKDELAT
+1469 VARDELAT

-1493 TEEKEQANQQVD
+1493 TEEKEQENQQVD

-1525 TAKENAIQAIDPIQ
+1525 TAKDNAIQAIDPIQ

-1658 DAALNQAKTNV
+1658 DAVLNQAKTNV

-1711 AKVNEAD
+1711 AKVNEED

-1768 YTIPTGKKESA
+1768 YTIPTGKKETA

-1823 NNGVDNG
+1823 NNGVDNS

-1835 LTQGKAAIDAI
+1835 LTQGKAAIDTI

-1860 EVKAEDTKE
+1860 EAKAEDTKE
-1869 SIDQSDQLTAE
+1869 SIDHSDQLTAE

-1886 AMIKQITDQAKQGIT
+1886 AMIKQITDQAKKGIT

-1932 AIEELETAL
+1932 AIEELEAAL

-1988 VKNSALEQ
+1988 IKNSALEQ
-1996 LKAQRINPEVK
+1996 LKAQRINPVVK
-2007 KNALEAIREVVN
+2007 KNTLEAIREVVN

-2050 DKLDKTQTNAEVAEL
+2050 DKLDKTQTNTEVAEL

-2077 PQNDPDANDTN
+2077 PQNDPNANDTN
-2088 NGIDNNDATANS
+2088 NGTDNNDATANS

-2111 PNVSETTDN
+2111 PNVTESTDN
-2120 GKADASPTTP
+2120 ANADTSSTTT
-2130 NNSDAA
+2130 NNQNDTT
-2136 TGETTATSATDD
+2136 TGETTATSANSSATND
-2148 ANDKPQANNNSSVD
+2148 ANNKPTANNNSSVD
-2162 ASTNSPTMDNDVTS
+2162 ASTDNSATGNGTTD

-2190 PVTETDN
+2190 PATETDN

-2210 TTATNENAPTG
+2210 TTATNENVPTG

-2232 EAASSADSKDN
+2232 EATSSADSKDN

-2306 PNVPSNTSKDKEES
+2306 PKVSSNTSKDKEES
-2320 TTNQTDAGQ
+2320 TTNQTDAEQ
-2329 LKSETNVASNEADKS
+2329 HNSDTNVTSNEVVKS

-2349 TEVSNKPS
+2349 TDVSNKPS

-2371 NVSQKDDTATADT
+2371 NVSQTDDTATADT
-2384 NDTQTSVGP
+2384 NDTQKSVGSA
-2393 VANNKAKD
+2393 ANNKAKD
-2401 MQTNDTQKSVG
+2401 MQTNDM
-2412 SVANNKA
+2412 KA
-2419 TQNDG
+2419 
-2424 ANASPATVSN
+2424 PLATVSK

-2446 TKPEENKVKTKSAQ
+2446 TKTKENKANAKSVQ

-2507 QQTEE
+2507 HQTEE

>member
-57 AQPNANAGAQANPAA
+57 AQPNANAGAQANPTA

-87 ANQGGQANPAGGTAQ
+87 ANQGGQANPAGGAAQ

-129 AQAQPGNQAAPANQA
+129 VQAQPGNQAAPANQA

-271 GNFNGISKTVN
+271 GKFNGISKTVN

-397 EYTIN
+397 EFTIN

-414 LKSDQFKYEVTL
+414 LKADQFKYEVTL

-594 QTDIDGLV
+594 QADIDGLV

-657 EINKQTTSQ
+657 EINKQTTAQ

-735 IGAAT
+735 IDAAT

-756 NQTTPATTAKAAALE
+756 NQTAPATTAKAAALE

-808 GVKAIETTMTAQ
+808 GVKAIEATTTAQ

-844 DAYNEVKQAATA
+844 DAYKEVKQAATA
-856 RKAQNATVSNATNEE
+856 RKAQNATVSNTTNEE
-871 VAEADAAVEA
+871 VAEADAAVDA
-881 AQKQGLHDIQVVKSK
+881 AQTEGLHDIQVVKSQ
-896 QEVADTKSKVLDKIN
+896 QEVADTKAKVLDKIN
-911 AIQTQAK
+911 AIQTQAR

-938 QNSNASTTEEKQAA
+938 QNSNASTTEEKEAA
-952 YTELDTKKQEARTNL
+952 YTQLDDKKQEARTNI
-967 DTANSNSEV
+967 DAANSNSEV
-976 ATAKDNGI
+976 ATAKDNSI

-1049 NADIDNAAANADVD
+1049 NNDVD

-1072 IAAITPDANVKPAAK
+1072 IAAITPDANVKPQAK

-1093 VQAQETAIN
+1093 VQAQETAID
-1102 ANNGSTTEEKEAAK
+1102 ANNGATTEEKAAAK

-1124 TADTAIDGA
+1124 TADAAIDGA

-1164 QAIATKANERKT
+1164 QAIATKANERKA
-1176 AIAQTQDITA
+1176 AIAQTQDITV
-1186 EEIAA
+1186 EEIEA

-1216 DQAKTTGETSI
+1216 DQAKTTGEASI
-1227 DQVTPTVNKKVT
+1227 DQVTPTVNKKAT

-1245 AILNNKLQ
+1245 TTLNNKLQ
-1253 EIQATPDAT
+1253 AIQATPDAT
-1262 DEEKQAADAEA
+1262 DEEKQAAETEA
-1273 NTENGKANQ
+1273 NTENAKANQ
-1282 AISAAITNAQVDEA
+1282 AITAATTNAEVDEA
-1296 KANAEAAIN
+1296 KTNAEAAIN

-1311 VKKQAAKDEID
+1311 MKKQAAKDEID
-1322 QLQATQTNVINNDQN
+1322 QLQTAQTAVINNDQN
-1337 ATTEEKEAAIQQLA
+1337 ATNEEKEAAIQQLA

-1365 DDNGVDQ
+1365 DNNGVDT
-1372 AKDAGKNSIQSTQP
+1372 AKDAGKNSIQSTHP
-1386 ATAVKL
+1386 ATAVKS
-1392 NAKNDVDQAVTTQNQ
+1392 NAKNEVDQAVTTQNQ
-1407 AIDNTTGATTEEKNA
+1407 TIDNTTGATTEEKNA
-1422 AKDLVLKAKEK
+1422 AKDLVSKAKEK
-1433 AYLDILNAQTT
+1433 AYQDILNAQTT

-1469 VAKDELAT
+1469 VAKGELTA

-1525 TAKENAIQAIDPIQ
+1525 TAKDNAIQAIDPIQ

-1557 NKITEILSDNTT
+1557 NKITEILNNNET
-1569 TNEEKGKD
+1569 TNEEKEKG
-1577 IEPVRATYEEGLN
+1577 IVPVRAAYVEGLE
-1590 NINTANTTGDVTTAK
+1590 NINAASTTGDVTTAK

-1620 KKPAGKTA
+1620 KKPSGKTA
-1628 LDQAAADRKT
+1628 LEQAAADKKT

-1658 DAALNQAKTNV
+1658 DTELNQAKTNI
-1669 DQSSTNEYVDNAVK
+1669 DQSSTDDYVDAAVRD
-1683 EGKAK
+1683 GKAK

-1823 NNGVDNG
+1823 NNGVDNS

-1835 LTQGKAAIDAI
+1835 LTQGKATIDAV
-1846 QVDATVKPKANQAI
+1846 QVDAAVKPKANQVIDA
-1860 EVKAEDTKE
+1860 KAEETTE
-1869 SIDQSDQLTAE
+1869 SIDQSEQLTAE

-1886 AMIKQITDQAKQGIT
+1886 ATIKQITDQAKQGIT

-1911 AKAQGLEAF
+1911 AKAQGLEAL

-1988 VKNSALEQ
+1988 VKNNALEQ
-1996 LKAQRINPEVK
+1996 LKAQRINPVVK

-2050 DKLDKTQTNAEVAEL
+2050 DNLDKTQTNTEVAEL

-2077 PQNDPDANDTN
+2077 PQNDPNANDTN
-2088 NGIDNNDATANS
+2088 SGSDNNDATANS

-2111 PNVSETTDN
+2111 PNVTESTDN
-2120 GKADASPTTP
+2120 ANADTSSATT
-2130 NNSDAA
+2130 NNHNDAA
-2136 TGETTATSATDD
+2136 TGGTTATSTNNSSTDD
-2148 ANDKPQANNNSSVD
+2148 ANNKPTANNNSSVD
-2162 ASTNSPTMDNDVTS
+2162 ASTDNSATGNGTTD
-2176 KPEVESTNNGTTDK
+2176 KPAVESTNNGTTDK
-2190 PVTETDN
+2190 PATETDN
-2197 ATPAESTTNNNST
+2197 ATPAEGTTNNNS

-2221 STATAPTTAST
+2221 STATAPTTNAST
-2232 EAASSADSKDN
+2232 GAASSADSKDN
-2243 ASVNDSKQNAEVNNS
+2243 ASVNDSKQNAEVNNG

-2274 NKAKAEK
+2274 NKAKDEK

-2294 TTETLPSADITE
+2294 TTKTLPSADITE
-2306 PNVPSNTSKDKEES
+2306 PKVPSNTEKDKEES

-2344 PSKAD
+2344 EGNVD
-2349 TEVSNKPS
+2349 TDVSNKPS
-2357 TSASSEAKD
+2357 TSKPSEVKD
-2366 KMTST
+2366 KTTST
-2371 NVSQKDDTATADT
+2371 EDSQKADMATADT
-2384 NDTQTSVGP
+2384 
-2393 VANNKAKD
+2393 KD
-2401 MQTNDTQKSVG
+2401 NQAAIGATADV
-2412 SVANNKA
+2412 NNKA

-2434 GSNSANQDMLNV
+2434 GSNSANQDMLKV
-2446 TKPEENKVKTKSAQ
+2446 TNTDKHKAKATSAQ
-2460 QGKVNKPK
+2460 QGKENKAK

>member
-21 ALIATVTFISINPTT
+21 ALIATVTFISTNPTT

-57 AQPNANAGAQANPAA
+57 TQPNANAGAQANPTA

-87 ANQGGQANPAGGTAQ
+87 ANQGGQANPAGG
-102 PAGGAAQPAAGTA
+102 AAQPNT

-144 GQGNNQATPANQ
+144 GQGNNQATPNNNATPANQ

-168 AAPVAANAQTQDPNA
+168 AANAQTQDPNA

-397 EYTIN
+397 EFTIN

-414 LKSDQFKYEVTL
+414 LKADQFKYEVTL

-576 DTILNED
+576 DNILNED

-594 QTDIDGLV
+594 QAAIDGLV

-735 IGAAT
+735 IDAAT

-756 NQTTPATTAKAAALE
+756 NQTAPATTAKAAALE

-808 GVKAIETTMTAQ
+808 GVKAIEATTTAQ

-844 DAYNEVKQAATA
+844 DAYNDVKQAATA

-967 DTANSNSEV
+967 DAANTNSDV
-976 ATAKDNGI
+976 TTAKDNSI

-1027 AAKDKVDQAVVTANA
+1027 AAKDKVDQAVVTANT

-1049 NADIDNAAANADVD
+1049 NTDVD

-1072 IAAITPDANVKPAAK
+1072 IAAITPDANVKPTAK

-1093 VQAQETAIN
+1093 VQAQETAID
-1102 ANNGSTTEEKEAAK
+1102 AYNGATTEEKAAAK

-1124 TADTAIDGA
+1124 TADAAIDGA

-1164 QAIATKANERKT
+1164 QAITTKANERKA

-1227 DQVTPTVNKKVT
+1227 DQVTPTVNKKAT

-1245 AILNNKLQ
+1245 TILNNKLQ
-1253 EIQATPDAT
+1253 AIQATPDAT

-1282 AISAAITNAQVDEA
+1282 AISAATTNAQVDEA
-1296 KANAEAAIN
+1296 KANAEVAIN

-1322 QLQATQTNVINNDQN
+1322 QLQVAQTSVINNDQN
-1337 ATTEEKEAAIQQLA
+1337 ATNEEKEAAIQQLA

-1386 ATAVKL
+1386 ATAVKS
-1392 NAKNDVDQAVTTQNQ
+1392 NAKNEVDQAVTTQNQ

-1433 AYLDILNAQTT
+1433 AYQDILNAQTT
-1444 NDVTQIKDQAVTD
+1444 NDVTQIKDQAVAD
-1457 IQGITA
+1457 VQGITA

-1525 TAKENAIQAIDPIQ
+1525 TAKDNAIQAIDPIQ

-1569 TNEEKGKD
+1569 TNEEKRKD

-1658 DAALNQAKTNV
+1658 DATLNQAKTNV

-1706 ADAYN
+1706 EAAYN
-1711 AKVNEAD
+1711 SKVNEAD

-1768 YTIPTGKKESA
+1768 YTIPTGKKETA

-1823 NNGVDNG
+1823 NNG

-1860 EVKAEDTKE
+1860 EAKAEDTKE
-1869 SIDQSDQLTAE
+1869 SIDHSDQLTAE

-1886 AMIKQITDQAKQGIT
+1886 AMIKQITDQAKKGIN

-2050 DKLDKTQTNAEVAEL
+2050 DNLDKTQTNAEVAEL

-2088 NGIDNNDATANS
+2088 NGTDNNDATANS

-2136 TGETTATSATDD
+2136 TGETTATSTNNPSTDD
-2148 ANDKPQANNNSSVD
+2148 ANNKPTANNNSSVD
-2162 ASTNSPTMDNDVTS
+2162 ASTDNSATGNGTID

-2190 PVTETDN
+2190 PATETDN
-2197 ATPAESTTNNNST
+2197 VTPAESTTNNNS

-2243 ASVNDSKQNAEVNNS
+2243 AFVNDSKQNVEVNNS
-2258 AESQSTNGK
+2258 AESQSTNGM
-2267 VAQPKSE
+2267 VVQPKSE

-2306 PNVPSNTSKDKEES
+2306 PKVPSNTSKDKEES
-2320 TTNQTDAGQ
+2320 TTNQTDAGH
-2329 LKSETNVASNEADKS
+2329 LKSETNVASNEVDKS
-2344 PSKAD
+2344 EGNVD
-2349 TEVSNKPS
+2349 TDVSNKPS
-2357 TSASSEAKD
+2357 TSKPSEAKD
-2366 KMTST
+2366 KATST
-2371 NVSQKDDTATADT
+2371 EDSQKADMATADT
-2384 NDTQTSVGP
+2384 
-2393 VANNKAKD
+2393 KD
-2401 MQTNDTQKSVG
+2401 NQAAIGATADV
-2412 SVANNKA
+2412 NNKA

-2434 GSNSANQDMLNV
+2434 GSNSTNQDMLNV
-2446 TKPEENKVKTKSAQ
+2446 TKTEENKANVKSAQ

>member
-1 MNLFRQQKFSIRK
+1 
-14 FNVGIFS
+14 
-21 ALIATVTFISINPTT
+21 
-36 ASAAEQNQPAQN
+36 
-48 QPAQPADAN
+48 
-57 AQPNANAGAQANPAA
+57 
-72 QPAAPANQ
+72 
-80 GQPAAQP
+80 
-87 ANQGGQANPAGGTAQ
+87 
-102 PAGGAAQPAAGTA
+102 
-115 QPAGQGNQADPNNA
+115 
-129 AQAQPGNQAAPANQA
+129 
-144 GQGNNQATPANQ
+144 
-156 TQPANAPAAAQP
+156 
-168 AAPVAANAQTQDPNA
+168 
-183 SNTGEGSI
+183 
-191 NTTLTFDD
+191 
-199 PAISTD
+199 
-205 ENRQD
+205 
-210 PTVTVTDKVNGY
+210 
-222 SLINNG
+222 
-228 KIGFVNSELRR
+228 
-239 SDMFDKNNPQNYQAR
+239 MFDKNNPQNYQAR

-333 VPTDADRLDLQFIP
+333 VPTDADRLDLEFIP

-414 LKSDQFKYEVTL
+414 LKADQFKYEVTL

-548 QQQVNSQVDNS
+548 QQQVNSQVDDS

-594 QTDIDGLV
+594 QADIDGLV

-612 QAAIAELDAKAQE
+612 QAAISELDAKAQE

-657 EINKQTTSQ
+657 EINKQTTAQ

-735 IGAAT
+735 IDAAT

-756 NQTTPATTAKAAALE
+756 NQTAPATTAKAAALE

-808 GVKAIETTMTAQ
+808 GVKAIEATTTAQ
-820 DLERV
+820 DLDRV
-825 KNEEISKIENITD
+825 KNEEIFKIENITD

-856 RKAQNATVSNATNEE
+856 RKAQNATVSNATDEE
-871 VAEADAAVEA
+871 VAEADAAVDA
-881 AQKQGLHDIQVVKSK
+881 AQTEGLHDIQVVKSK
-896 QEVADTKSKVLDKIN
+896 QEVADTKAKVLDKIN
-911 AIQTQAK
+911 AIQTQAR
-918 VKPAADTEVENAYNT
+918 VKPAADREVDNAYNT

-938 QNSNASTTEEKQAA
+938 QNSNTSTTEEKEAA
-952 YTELDTKKQEARTNL
+952 YTQLDAKKQEARTNL
-967 DTANSNSEV
+967 DAANTNSAV
-976 ATAKDNGI
+976 TTAKDNGI

-1027 AAKDKVDQAVVTANA
+1027 AAKDKVDQAVVNANA

-1049 NADIDNAAANADVD
+1049 NNDVD

-1072 IAAITPDANVKPAAK
+1072 IAAITPDANVKPQAK

-1093 VQAQETAIN
+1093 VQAQETAID
-1102 ANNGSTTEEKEAAK
+1102 ANNGATTEEKTAAK

-1164 QAIATKANERKT
+1164 QAIATKANERKA
-1176 AIAQTQDITA
+1176 AIAQTQEITA

-1191 ANADVDNAVTQAN
+1191 ANANVDNAVTEAN
-1204 SNIEAANSQNDV
+1204 NHIETANSQNEV
-1216 DQAKTTGETSI
+1216 DQAKTTGEASI
-1227 DQVTPTVNKKVT
+1227 DQVTPTVNKKAT

-1245 AILNNKLQ
+1245 TILNNKLQ
-1253 EIQATPDAT
+1253 AIQATPDAT
-1262 DEEKQAADAEA
+1262 DEEKQAAETEA
-1273 NTENGKANQ
+1273 NTENAKANQ
-1282 AISAAITNAQVDEA
+1282 AITAATTNAEVDEA
-1296 KANAEAAIN
+1296 KTNAEAAIN

-1311 VKKQAAKDEID
+1311 MKKQAAKDEID
-1322 QLQATQTNVINNDQN
+1322 QLQAAQTAVINNDQN
-1337 ATTEEKEAAIQQLA
+1337 AT
-1351 TAVTDAKNNITAAT
+1351 N
-1365 DDNGVDQ
+1365 
-1372 AKDAGKNSIQSTQP
+1372 
-1386 ATAVKL
+1386 
-1392 NAKNDVDQAVTTQNQ
+1392 
-1407 AIDNTTGATTEEKNA
+1407 
-1422 AKDLVLKAKEK
+1422 
-1433 AYLDILNAQTT
+1433 
-1444 NDVTQIKDQAVTD
+1444 
-1457 IQGITA
+1457 
-1463 DTTIKD
+1463 
-1469 VAKDELAT
+1469 
-1477 KANEQK
+1477 
-1483 ALIAQTADAT
+1483 
-1493 TEEKEQANQQVD
+1493 
-1505 AQLTQGNQN
+1505 
-1514 IENAQSIDDVN
+1514 
-1525 TAKENAIQAIDPIQ
+1525 
-1539 ASTDVKTNA
+1539 
-1548 RAELLTEMQ
+1548 
-1557 NKITEILSDNTT
+1557 
-1569 TNEEKGKD
+1569 
-1577 IEPVRATYEEGLN
+1577 
-1590 NINTANTTGDVTTAK
+1590 
-1605 DTAVQKVQQLHANPV
+1605 
-1620 KKPAGKTA
+1620 
-1628 LDQAAADRKT
+1628 
-1638 QIEQTPNA
+1638 
-1646 SQQEINDAKQEV
+1646 
-1658 DAALNQAKTNV
+1658 
-1669 DQSSTNEYVDNAVK
+1669 
-1683 EGKAK
+1683 
-1688 INAVKTFSEYKKD
+1688 
-1701 ALAKI
+1701 
-1706 ADAYN
+1706 
-1711 AKVNEAD
+1711 
-1718 NSNASTSSEIAE
+1718 
-1730 AKQKLAELKQTADQ
+1730 
-1744 NVNQATSK
+1744 
-1752 DDIEVQIHN
+1752 
-1761 DLDNIND
+1761 
-1768 YTIPTGKKESA
+1768 
-1779 TTDLYAYAD
+1779 
-1788 QKKNNISADTNAT
+1788 
-1801 QDEKQQAIK
+1801 
-1810 QVDQNVQTALESI
+1810 
-1823 NNGVDNG
+1823 
-1830 DVDDA
+1830 
-1835 LTQGKAAIDAI
+1835 
-1846 QVDATVKPKANQAI
+1846 
-1860 EVKAEDTKE
+1860 
-1869 SIDQSDQLTAE
+1869 
-1880 EKTEAL
+1880 
-1886 AMIKQITDQAKQGIT
+1886 
-1901 DATTTAEVEK
+1901 
-1911 AKAQGLEAF
+1911 
-1920 DNIQIDSTEKQK
+1920 
-1932 AIEELETAL
+1932 
-1941 DQIEAGVNVDADATT
+1941 

-1996 LKAQRINPEVK
+1996 LKAQRINPVVK

-2019 KQIEIIKNADADA
+2019 KQIEIIENADA

-2050 DKLDKTQTNAEVAEL
+2050 DKLDKTQTNTEVDEL

-2077 PQNDPDANDTN
+2077 PQKDPNANDTN
-2088 NGIDNNDATANS
+2088 SGSDNNDATANS

-2111 PNVSETTDN
+2111 PNVTESTDN
-2120 GKADASPTTP
+2120 ANADTSSTTT
-2130 NNSDAA
+2130 NNHNDAA
-2136 TGETTATSATDD
+2136 TGGTTATSTDNSATG
-2148 ANDKPQANNNSSVD
+2148 NGTSDKS
-2162 ASTNSPTMDNDVTS
+2162 
-2176 KPEVESTNNGTTDK
+2176 EVESTNNGTTDK
-2190 PVTETDN
+2190 SATETDN
-2197 ATPAESTTNNNST
+2197 ATPAESARNNNS

-2221 STATAPTTAST
+2221 STATVPTTNAST
-2232 EAASSADSKDN
+2232 GAASSADSKDN

-2274 NKAKAEK
+2274 NKAKDEK

-2294 TTETLPSADITE
+2294 TTETLSSADITE
-2306 PNVPSNTSKDKEES
+2306 PKVPSNTEKDKKES

-2344 PSKAD
+2344 EGNVD
-2349 TEVSNKPS
+2349 TDVSNKPS
-2357 TSASSEAKD
+2357 TSKPSEAKD
-2366 KMTST
+2366 KATST
-2371 NVSQKDDTATADT
+2371 EDSQKADMATSDKKDNQAAIGATAD
-2384 NDTQTSVGP
+2384 V
-2393 VANNKAKD
+2393 
-2401 MQTNDTQKSVG
+2401 
-2412 SVANNKA
+2412 NNKA

-2434 GSNSANQDMLNV
+2434 GSNSANQDMLKV
-2446 TKPEENKVKTKSAQ
+2446 TNTDKHQAKATSAQ
-2460 QGKVNKPK
+2460 QGKENKAK

-2486 YAELALGAGMAFLI
+2486 YVELALGAGMAFLI

>member
-1 MNLFRQQKFSIRK
+1 M
-14 FNVGIFS
+14 
-21 ALIATVTFISINPTT
+21 
-36 ASAAEQNQPAQN
+36 
-48 QPAQPADAN
+48 
-57 AQPNANAGAQANPAA
+57 
-72 QPAAPANQ
+72 
-80 GQPAAQP
+80 
-87 ANQGGQANPAGGTAQ
+87 
-102 PAGGAAQPAAGTA
+102 
-115 QPAGQGNQADPNNA
+115 
-129 AQAQPGNQAAPANQA
+129 
-144 GQGNNQATPANQ
+144 
-156 TQPANAPAAAQP
+156 
-168 AAPVAANAQTQDPNA
+168 
-183 SNTGEGSI
+183 
-191 NTTLTFDD
+191 
-199 PAISTD
+199 
-205 ENRQD
+205 
-210 PTVTVTDKVNGY
+210 
-222 SLINNG
+222 
-228 KIGFVNSELRR
+228 
-239 SDMFDKNNPQNYQAR
+239 
-254 GNVAALGRVNA
+254 
-265 NDSTDH
+265 
-271 GNFNGISKTVN
+271 
-282 VKPDSELIINFTTMQ
+282 
-297 TNSKQGAT
+297 
-305 NLVIKDAKK
+305 
-314 NTELATVNVAKTG
+314 
-327 TAHLFK
+327 
-333 VPTDADRLDLQFIP
+333 
-347 DNTAVADAS
+347 
-356 RITTNKDGYKYY
+356 
-368 SFIDNVGLFSG
+368 
-379 SHLYVKNRD
+379 
-388 LAPKATNNK
+388 
-397 EYTIN
+397 
-402 TEIGNNGNFGAS
+402 
-414 LKSDQFKYEVTL
+414 
-426 PQGVTYVNDSLTTT
+426 
-440 FPNGNEDSTVLKN
+440 
-453 MTVNYDQ
+453 
-460 NANKVTFTSQ
+460 
-470 GVTTARGTH
+470 
-479 TKEVL
+479 
-484 FPDKSLKLSYKVNVA
+484 
-499 NIDTPKNIDFNEKLT
+499 
-514 YRTASDVV
+514 
-522 INNAQPEVTLT
+522 
-533 ADPFSVAV
+533 
-541 EMNKDAL
+541 
-548 QQQVNSQVDNS
+548 
-559 HYTTA
+559 
-564 SIAEYNKLKQQA
+564 
-576 DTILNED
+576 
-583 ANHVETANRAS
+583 
-594 QTDIDGLV
+594 
-602 TKLQAALIDN
+602 
-612 QAAIAELDAKAQE
+612 
-625 KVTAAQQSKKVTQ
+625 
-638 DEVAAL
+638 
-644 VTKINNDKNNAIA
+644 
-657 EINKQTTSQ
+657 
-666 GVTTEKDNG
+666 
-675 IAVLEQ
+675 
-681 DVITPTVKP
+681 
-690 QAKQDI
+690 
-696 IQAVTTR
+696 
-703 KQQIKKS
+703 
-710 NASLQDEKDVA
+710 
-721 NDKIGKIETKAIKD
+721 
-735 IGAAT
+735 
-740 TNAQVEA
+740 
-747 IKTKAINDI
+747 
-756 NQTTPATTAKAAALE
+756 
-771 EFDEVVQAQIDQA
+771 
-784 PLNPDTT
+784 
-791 NEEVAEA
+791 
-798 IERIN
+798 
-803 AAKVS
+803 
-808 GVKAIETTMTAQ
+808 
-820 DLERV
+820 
-825 KNEEISKIENITD
+825 
-838 STQTKM
+838 
-844 DAYNEVKQAATA
+844 
-856 RKAQNATVSNATNEE
+856 
-871 VAEADAAVEA
+871 
-881 AQKQGLHDIQVVKSK
+881 
-896 QEVADTKSKVLDKIN
+896 
-911 AIQTQAK
+911 
-918 VKPAADTEVENAYNT
+918 
-933 RKQEI
+933 
-938 QNSNASTTEEKQAA
+938 
-952 YTELDTKKQEARTNL
+952 
-967 DTANSNSEV
+967 
-976 ATAKDNGI
+976 
-984 AAINQVQAATTKKSD
+984 
-999 AKAEIAQKA
+999 
-1008 SERKTA
+1008 
-1014 IEAMN
+1014 
-1019 DSTTEEQQ
+1019 
-1027 AAKDKVDQAVVTANA
+1027 
-1042 DIDNAAA
+1042 
-1049 NADIDNAAANADVD
+1049 
-1063 NAKTTNEAT
+1063 
-1072 IAAITPDANVKPAAK
+1072 
-1087 QAIADK
+1087 
-1093 VQAQETAIN
+1093 
-1102 ANNGSTTEEKEAAK
+1102 
-1116 QQVQTEKT
+1116 
-1124 TADTAIDGA
+1124 
-1133 HSNAE
+1133 
-1138 VEAAKNAEIAKIE
+1138 
-1151 AIQPATTTKDDAK
+1151 
-1164 QAIATKANERKT
+1164 
-1176 AIAQTQDITA
+1176 
-1186 EEIAA
+1186 
-1191 ANADVDNAVTQAN
+1191 
-1204 SNIEAANSQNDV
+1204 
-1216 DQAKTTGETSI
+1216 
-1227 DQVTPTVNKKVT
+1227 
-1239 ARNEIT
+1239 
-1245 AILNNKLQ
+1245 
-1253 EIQATPDAT
+1253 
-1262 DEEKQAADAEA
+1262 
-1273 NTENGKANQ
+1273 
-1282 AISAAITNAQVDEA
+1282 
-1296 KANAEAAIN
+1296 
-1305 AVTPKV
+1305 
-1311 VKKQAAKDEID
+1311 
-1322 QLQATQTNVINNDQN
+1322 
-1337 ATTEEKEAAIQQLA
+1337 
-1351 TAVTDAKNNITAAT
+1351 
-1365 DDNGVDQ
+1365 
-1372 AKDAGKNSIQSTQP
+1372 
-1386 ATAVKL
+1386 
-1392 NAKNDVDQAVTTQNQ
+1392 TTQNQ

-1433 AYLDILNAQTT
+1433 AYQDILNAQTT
-1444 NDVTQIKDQAVTD
+1444 NDVTQIKDQAVAD

-1525 TAKENAIQAIDPIQ
+1525 TAKDNAIQAIDPIQ

-1557 NKITEILSDNTT
+1557 NKITEILNNNET
-1569 TNEEKGKD
+1569 TNEEKGND
-1577 IEPVRATYEEGLN
+1577 IGPVRAAYEEGLN
-1590 NINTANTTGDVTTAK
+1590 NINAATTTADVTTAK

-1620 KKPAGKTA
+1620 KKPAGKKE
-1628 LDQAAADRKT
+1628 LDQAAADKKT

-1646 SQQEINDAKQEV
+1646 SQQEINDAKQEI
-1658 DAALNQAKTNV
+1658 DTELNQAKTNV

-1996 LKAQRINPEVK
+1996 LKAQRINPVVK

-2050 DKLDKTQTNAEVAEL
+2050 DKLDKTQTNTEVAEL

-2088 NGIDNNDATANS
+2088 NGTDNNDATANS

-2136 TGETTATSATDD
+2136 TGETTVTSATDD
-2148 ANDKPQANNNSSVD
+2148 AKDKPQANNNSSAD
-2162 ASTNSPTMDNDVTS
+2162 AS
-2176 KPEVESTNNGTTDK
+2176 
-2190 PVTETDN
+2190 
-2197 ATPAESTTNNNST
+2197 
-2210 TTATNENAPTG
+2210 TNENAPTG
-2221 STATAPTTAST
+2221 STTTAPTTAST

-2320 TTNQTDAGQ
+2320 TSNQTDAGQ
-2329 LKSETNVASNEADKS
+2329 PKSETNVASNEADKS

-2393 VANNKAKD
+2393 DANNKA
-2401 MQTNDTQKSVG
+2401 MQNG
-2412 SVANNKA
+2412 
-2419 TQNDG
+2419 G
-2424 ANASPATVSN
+2424 ANASSATVSN
-2434 GSNSANQDMLNV
+2434 GSHSMHQDMLKV
-2446 TKPEENKVKTKSAQ
+2446 TNTDDHQAKTKSAQ

>member
-21 ALIATVTFISINPTT
+21 ALIATVTFISTNPTT

-57 AQPNANAGAQANPAA
+57 TQPNANAGAQANPTA

-80 GQPAAQP
+80 GQPAVQP
-87 ANQGGQANPAGGTAQ
+87 ANQGGQANPAGG
-102 PAGGAAQPAAGTA
+102 AAQPNT

-129 AQAQPGNQAAPANQA
+129 AQAQPGNQATPANQA
-144 GQGNNQATPANQ
+144 GQGNNQATPNNNATPANQ

-239 SDMFDKNNPQNYQAR
+239 SDMFDKNNPQNYQAK

-414 LKSDQFKYEVTL
+414 LKADQFKYEVTL
-426 PQGVTYVNDSLTTT
+426 PQGVTYVNNSLTTT

-583 ANHVETANRAS
+583 ANHVKTANRAS
-594 QTDIDGLV
+594 QADIDGLV

-612 QAAIAELDAKAQE
+612 QAAIAELDTKAQE

-657 EINKQTTSQ
+657 EINKQTTAQ

-735 IGAAT
+735 IDAAT

-808 GVKAIETTMTAQ
+808 GVKAIEATTTAQ

-871 VAEADAAVEA
+871 VAEADAAVDA

-967 DTANSNSEV
+967 DAANTNSDV
-976 ATAKDNGI
+976 TTAKDNSI

-1049 NADIDNAAANADVD
+1049 NNDVD

-1093 VQAQETAIN
+1093 VQAQETAIDG
-1102 ANNGSTTEEKEAAK
+1102 NNGS
-1116 QQVQTEKT
+1116 
-1124 TADTAIDGA
+1124 
-1133 HSNAE
+1133 
-1138 VEAAKNAEIAKIE
+1138 
-1151 AIQPATTTKDDAK
+1151 
-1164 QAIATKANERKT
+1164 
-1176 AIAQTQDITA
+1176 
-1186 EEIAA
+1186 
-1191 ANADVDNAVTQAN
+1191 
-1204 SNIEAANSQNDV
+1204 
-1216 DQAKTTGETSI
+1216 
-1227 DQVTPTVNKKVT
+1227 
-1239 ARNEIT
+1239 
-1245 AILNNKLQ
+1245 
-1253 EIQATPDAT
+1253 
-1262 DEEKQAADAEA
+1262 
-1273 NTENGKANQ
+1273 
-1282 AISAAITNAQVDEA
+1282 
-1296 KANAEAAIN
+1296 
-1305 AVTPKV
+1305 
-1311 VKKQAAKDEID
+1311 
-1322 QLQATQTNVINNDQN
+1322 
-1337 ATTEEKEAAIQQLA
+1337 TTEEKEAAIQQLA

-1386 ATAVKL
+1386 ATAVKS

-1433 AYLDILNAQTT
+1433 AYQDILNAQTT
-1444 NDVTQIKDQAVTD
+1444 NDVTQIKDQAVAD

-1525 TAKENAIQAIDPIQ
+1525 TAKDNAIQAIDPIQ

-1557 NKITEILSDNTT
+1557 NKITEILNNNET
-1569 TNEEKGKD
+1569 TNEEKGND
-1577 IEPVRATYEEGLN
+1577 IGPVRAAYEEGLN
-1590 NINTANTTGDVTTAK
+1590 NINAATTTGDVTTAK

-1620 KKPAGKTA
+1620 KKPAGKKE
-1628 LDQAAADRKT
+1628 LDQAAADKKT

-1658 DAALNQAKTNV
+1658 DTELNQAKTNV

-1706 ADAYN
+1706 EDAYN

-1941 DQIEAGVNVDADATT
+1941 DQIEAGVNVNADATT

-2111 PNVSETTDN
+2111 PNVSETTAN

-2258 AESQSTNGK
+2258 AESQSTNDK

-2281 DGRDSTNQSMVES
+2281 DGSDSTNQSMVES

-2357 TSASSEAKD
+2357 TSASSEAKE

-2384 NDTQTSVGP
+2384 NDTQ
-2393 VANNKAKD
+2393 
-2401 MQTNDTQKSVG
+2401 KSVG
-2412 SVANNKA
+2412 SAANNKA

-2446 TKPEENKVKTKSAQ
+2446 TNTDDHQAKTKSAQ
-2460 QGKVNKPK
+2460 QGKVNKAK

>member
-21 ALIATVTFISINPTT
+21 ALIATVTFISTNPTT

-57 AQPNANAGAQANPAA
+57 TQPNANAGAQANPTA

-87 ANQGGQANPAGGTAQ
+87 ANQGGQANPAGG
-102 PAGGAAQPAAGTA
+102 AAQPNT

-144 GQGNNQATPANQ
+144 GQGNNQATPNNNATPANQ

-168 AAPVAANAQTQDPNA
+168 AANAQTQDPNA

-397 EYTIN
+397 EFTIN

-414 LKSDQFKYEVTL
+414 LKADQFKYEVTL

-576 DTILNED
+576 DNILNED

-594 QTDIDGLV
+594 QAAIDGLV

-735 IGAAT
+735 IDAAT

-756 NQTTPATTAKAAALE
+756 NQTAPATTAKAAALE

-808 GVKAIETTMTAQ
+808 GVKAIEATTTAQ

-844 DAYNEVKQAATA
+844 DAYNDVKQAATA

-967 DTANSNSEV
+967 DAANTNSDV
-976 ATAKDNGI
+976 TTAKDNSI

-1027 AAKDKVDQAVVTANA
+1027 AAKDKVDQAVVTANT

-1049 NADIDNAAANADVD
+1049 NTDVD

-1072 IAAITPDANVKPAAK
+1072 IAAITPDANVKPTAK

-1093 VQAQETAIN
+1093 VQAQETAID
-1102 ANNGSTTEEKEAAK
+1102 AYNGATTEEKAAAK

-1124 TADTAIDGA
+1124 TADAAIDGA

-1164 QAIATKANERKT
+1164 QAITTKANERKA

-1227 DQVTPTVNKKVT
+1227 DQVTPTVNKKAT

-1245 AILNNKLQ
+1245 TILNNKLQ
-1253 EIQATPDAT
+1253 AIQATPDAT

-1282 AISAAITNAQVDEA
+1282 AISAATTNAQVDEA
-1296 KANAEAAIN
+1296 KANAEVAIN

-1322 QLQATQTNVINNDQN
+1322 QLQVAQTSVINNNQN
-1337 ATTEEKEAAIQQLA
+1337 ATNEEKEAAIQQLA

-1386 ATAVKL
+1386 ATAVKS
-1392 NAKNDVDQAVTTQNQ
+1392 NAKNEVDQAVTTQNQ

-1433 AYLDILNAQTT
+1433 AYQDILNAQTT
-1444 NDVTQIKDQAVTD
+1444 NDVTQIKDQAVAD
-1457 IQGITA
+1457 VQGITA

-1525 TAKENAIQAIDPIQ
+1525 TAKDNAIQAIDPIQ

-1658 DAALNQAKTNV
+1658 DATLNQAKTNV

-1706 ADAYN
+1706 EAAYN
-1711 AKVNEAD
+1711 SKVNEAD

-1768 YTIPTGKKESA
+1768 YTIPTGKKETA

-1810 QVDQNVQTALESI
+1810 QVDQNVQTVLESI

-1860 EVKAEDTKE
+1860 EAKAEDTKE
-1869 SIDQSDQLTAE
+1869 SIDHSDQLTAE

-1886 AMIKQITDQAKQGIT
+1886 AMIKQITDQAKKGIN

-2019 KQIEIIKNADADA
+2019 KQIEIIKNADA

-2050 DKLDKTQTNAEVAEL
+2050 DNLDKTQTNAEVAEL

-2088 NGIDNNDATANS
+2088 NGTDNNDATANS

-2136 TGETTATSATDD
+2136 TGETTATSTNNPSTDD
-2148 ANDKPQANNNSSVD
+2148 ANNKPTANNNSSVD
-2162 ASTNSPTMDNDVTS
+2162 ASTDNSATGNGTID

-2190 PVTETDN
+2190 PATETDN
-2197 ATPAESTTNNNST
+2197 VTPAESTTNNNS

-2243 ASVNDSKQNAEVNNS
+2243 AFVNDSKQNAEVNNS
-2258 AESQSTNGK
+2258 AESQSTNGM
-2267 VAQPKSE
+2267 VVQPKSE

-2306 PNVPSNTSKDKEES
+2306 PKVPSNTSKDKEES
-2320 TTNQTDAGQ
+2320 TTNQTDAGH
-2329 LKSETNVASNEADKS
+2329 LKSETNVASNEVDKS
-2344 PSKAD
+2344 EGNVD
-2349 TEVSNKPS
+2349 TDVSNKPS
-2357 TSASSEAKD
+2357 TSKPSEAKD
-2366 KMTST
+2366 KATST
-2371 NVSQKDDTATADT
+2371 EDSQKADMATADT
-2384 NDTQTSVGP
+2384 
-2393 VANNKAKD
+2393 KD
-2401 MQTNDTQKSVG
+2401 NQAAIGATADV
-2412 SVANNKA
+2412 NNKA

-2434 GSNSANQDMLNV
+2434 GSNSTNQDMLNV
-2446 TKPEENKVKTKSAQ
+2446 TKTEENKANVKSAQ

>member
-57 AQPNANAGAQANPAA
+57 VQPNANAGAQANPTA

-87 ANQGGQANPAGGTAQ
+87 ANQGGQANPAGG
-102 PAGGAAQPAAGTA
+102 AAQPAANG
-115 QPAGQGNQADPNNA
+115 
-129 AQAQPGNQAAPANQA
+129 
-144 GQGNNQATPANQ
+144 
-156 TQPANAPAAAQP
+156 
-168 AAPVAANAQTQDPNA
+168 QTQDPNA

-271 GNFNGISKTVN
+271 GNFNGISKTIN

-397 EYTIN
+397 EFTIN

-414 LKSDQFKYEVTL
+414 LKADQFKYEVTL

-522 INNAQPEVTLT
+522 INNAQPEVTLI

-594 QTDIDGLV
+594 QADIDGLV

-657 EINKQTTSQ
+657 EINKQTTAQ

-735 IGAAT
+735 IDAAT

-756 NQTTPATTAKAAALE
+756 NQTAPATTAKAAALE

-808 GVKAIETTMTAQ
+808 GVKAIEATTTAQ

-844 DAYNEVKQAATA
+844 DAYKEVKQAATA

-871 VAEADAAVEA
+871 VAEADAAVDA
-881 AQKQGLHDIQVVKSK
+881 AQTEGLHDIQVVKSQ
-896 QEVADTKSKVLDKIN
+896 QEVADTKAKVLDKIN
-911 AIQTQAK
+911 AIQTQAR

-938 QNSNASTTEEKQAA
+938 QNSNASTTEEKEVA
-952 YTELDTKKQEARTNL
+952 YTQLDAKKQEARTNI
-967 DTANSNSEV
+967 DAANSNSEV
-976 ATAKDNGI
+976 ATAKDNSI

-1027 AAKDKVDQAVVTANA
+1027 AAKDKVDQAVVTANT

-1049 NADIDNAAANADVD
+1049 NTDVD

-1072 IAAITPDANVKPAAK
+1072 IAAITPDANVKPQAK

-1093 VQAQETAIN
+1093 VQAQETAID
-1102 ANNGSTTEEKEAAK
+1102 ANNGATTEEKAAAK

-1124 TADTAIDGA
+1124 TADAAIDGA

-1164 QAIATKANERKT
+1164 QAITTKANERKA

-1191 ANADVDNAVTQAN
+1191 ANVNVDNAVTQAN
-1204 SNIEAANSQNDV
+1204 NNIEAANSQNDV
-1216 DQAKTTGETSI
+1216 DQAKTTGEASI
-1227 DQVTPTVNKKVT
+1227 DQVTPTVNKKAT

-1245 AILNNKLQ
+1245 TTLNNKLQ
-1253 EIQATPDAT
+1253 AIQATPDAT
-1262 DEEKQAADAEA
+1262 DEEKQAAETEA
-1273 NTENGKANQ
+1273 NTENAKANQ
-1282 AISAAITNAQVDEA
+1282 AITAATTNAEVDEA
-1296 KANAEAAIN
+1296 KTNAEAAIN

-1311 VKKQAAKDEID
+1311 MKKQAAKDEID
-1322 QLQATQTNVINNDQN
+1322 QLQTAQTAVINNDQN
-1337 ATTEEKEAAIQQLA
+1337 ATNEEKEAAIQQLA

-1365 DDNGVDQ
+1365 DNNGVDT
-1372 AKDAGKNSIQSTQP
+1372 AKDAGKNSIQSTHP
-1386 ATAVKL
+1386 ATAVKA

-1407 AIDNTTGATTEEKNA
+1407 TIDNITGATTEEKNA
-1422 AKDLVLKAKEK
+1422 AKDLVSKAKEK
-1433 AYLDILNAQTT
+1433 AYQDILNAQTT
-1444 NDVTQIKDQAVTD
+1444 NDVTQIKDQAVAD

-1469 VAKDELAT
+1469 VAKGELTA

-1525 TAKENAIQAIDPIQ
+1525 TAKDNAIQAIDPIQ

-1557 NKITEILSDNTT
+1557 NKITEILNNNET
-1569 TNEEKGKD
+1569 TNEEKEKG
-1577 IEPVRATYEEGLN
+1577 IVPVRAAYVEGLE
-1590 NINTANTTGDVTTAK
+1590 NINAASTTGDVTTAK

-1620 KKPAGKTA
+1620 KKPSGKTA
-1628 LDQAAADRKT
+1628 LEQAAADKKT

-1658 DAALNQAKTNV
+1658 DTELNQAKTNI
-1669 DQSSTNEYVDNAVK
+1669 DQSSTDDYVDAAVRD
-1683 EGKAK
+1683 GKAK

-1823 NNGVDNG
+1823 NNGVDNS

-1835 LTQGKAAIDAI
+1835 LTQGKATIDAV
-1846 QVDATVKPKANQAI
+1846 QVDAAVKPKANQAI
-1860 EVKAEDTKE
+1860 EAKAEETKE
-1869 SIDQSDQLTAE
+1869 SIDQSEQLTAE

-1886 AMIKQITDQAKQGIT
+1886 ATIKQITDQAKQGIT

-1911 AKAQGLEAF
+1911 AKAQGLEAL

-1988 VKNSALEQ
+1988 VKNNALEQ
-1996 LKAQRINPEVK
+1996 LKAQRINPVVK
-2007 KNALEAIREVVN
+2007 KNALEAIREVVK

-2037 ARTDLGRYFDRFA
+2037 ARTDLDRYFDRFA
-2050 DKLDKTQTNAEVAEL
+2050 DNLDKTQTNTEVAEL

-2077 PQNDPDANDTN
+2077 PQNDPNANDTN
-2088 NGIDNNDATANS
+2088 SGSDNNDATANS

-2111 PNVSETTDN
+2111 PNVTESTDSANADTSSTT
-2120 GKADASPTTP
+2120 T
-2130 NNSDAA
+2130 NNHNDAA
-2136 TGETTATSATDD
+2136 TGGTTATSTNNPSTDD
-2148 ANDKPQANNNSSVD
+2148 ANNKPTANNNSSVD
-2162 ASTNSPTMDNDVTS
+2162 ASTDNSATG
-2176 KPEVESTNNGTTDK
+2176 NGTTDK
-2190 PVTETDN
+2190 PAVESTNNSTTDKPATETDN
-2197 ATPAESTTNNNST
+2197 ATPAEGTTNNNGT
-2210 TTATNENAPTG
+2210 TTATNENAPTE
-2221 STATAPTTAST
+2221 STATAPTTNAST
-2232 EAASSADSKDN
+2232 GAASSADSKDN

-2274 NKAKAEK
+2274 NKAKDEK

-2306 PNVPSNTSKDKEES
+2306 PKVPSNTEKDKEES

-2329 LKSETNVASNEADKS
+2329 LKSETNIASNEADKS
-2344 PSKAD
+2344 EGNVD
-2349 TEVSNKPS
+2349 TDVSNKPS
-2357 TSASSEAKD
+2357 TSKPSEEKD
-2366 KMTST
+2366 KATST
-2371 NVSQKDDTATADT
+2371 EDSQKADMATADT
-2384 NDTQTSVGP
+2384 
-2393 VANNKAKD
+2393 KD
-2401 MQTNDTQKSVG
+2401 NQAAIGATADV
-2412 SVANNKA
+2412 NNKA

-2434 GSNSANQDMLNV
+2434 GGNSANQDMLKV
-2446 TKPEENKVKTKSAQ
+2446 TNTDKHQAKATSAQ
-2460 QGKVNKPK
+2460 QGKENKAK

>member
-21 ALIATVTFISINPTT
+21 ALIATVTFISTNPTT

-48 QPAQPADAN
+48 QPAQPADVN
-57 AQPNANAGAQANPAA
+57 TQPNANAGAQANPTA

-87 ANQGGQANPAGGTAQ
+87 ANQGGQANPAGG
-102 PAGGAAQPAAGTA
+102 AAQPNT

-144 GQGNNQATPANQ
+144 GQGNNQATPNNNATPANQ

-183 SNTGEGSI
+183 SNTREGSI

-397 EYTIN
+397 EFTIN
-402 TEIGNNGNFGAS
+402 TEVGNNGNFGAS
-414 LKSDQFKYEVTL
+414 LKADQFKYEVTL

-460 NANKVTFTSQ
+460 TANT
-470 GVTTARGTH
+470 
-479 TKEVL
+479 
-484 FPDKSLKLSYKVNVA
+484 N
-499 NIDTPKNIDFNEKLT
+499 
-514 YRTASDVV
+514 SDV
-522 INNAQPEVTLT
+522 T
-533 ADPFSVAV
+533 
-541 EMNKDAL
+541 
-548 QQQVNSQVDNS
+548 
-559 HYTTA
+559 
-564 SIAEYNKLKQQA
+564 
-576 DTILNED
+576 
-583 ANHVETANRAS
+583 
-594 QTDIDGLV
+594 
-602 TKLQAALIDN
+602 
-612 QAAIAELDAKAQE
+612 
-625 KVTAAQQSKKVTQ
+625 
-638 DEVAAL
+638 
-644 VTKINNDKNNAIA
+644 
-657 EINKQTTSQ
+657 
-666 GVTTEKDNG
+666 
-675 IAVLEQ
+675 
-681 DVITPTVKP
+681 
-690 QAKQDI
+690 
-696 IQAVTTR
+696 
-703 KQQIKKS
+703 
-710 NASLQDEKDVA
+710 
-721 NDKIGKIETKAIKD
+721 
-735 IGAAT
+735 
-740 TNAQVEA
+740 
-747 IKTKAINDI
+747 
-756 NQTTPATTAKAAALE
+756 
-771 EFDEVVQAQIDQA
+771 
-784 PLNPDTT
+784 
-791 NEEVAEA
+791 
-798 IERIN
+798 
-803 AAKVS
+803 
-808 GVKAIETTMTAQ
+808 
-820 DLERV
+820 
-825 KNEEISKIENITD
+825 
-838 STQTKM
+838 
-844 DAYNEVKQAATA
+844 
-856 RKAQNATVSNATNEE
+856 
-871 VAEADAAVEA
+871 
-881 AQKQGLHDIQVVKSK
+881 
-896 QEVADTKSKVLDKIN
+896 
-911 AIQTQAK
+911 
-918 VKPAADTEVENAYNT
+918 
-933 RKQEI
+933 
-938 QNSNASTTEEKQAA
+938 
-952 YTELDTKKQEARTNL
+952 
-967 DTANSNSEV
+967 
-976 ATAKDNGI
+976 TAKDNGI
-984 AAINQVQAATTKKSD
+984 AAINQVQAVTTKKSD

-1027 AAKDKVDQAVVTANA
+1027 AAKDKVDQAVVTANT

-1049 NADIDNAAANADVD
+1049 NTDVD

-1072 IAAITPDANVKPAAK
+1072 IAAITPDANVKPTAK

-1093 VQAQETAIN
+1093 VQAQETAID
-1102 ANNGSTTEEKEAAK
+1102 ANNGATTEEKATAK

-1164 QAIATKANERKT
+1164 QAITTKANERKT

-1191 ANADVDNAVTQAN
+1191 VNADVDNAVTQAN

-1227 DQVTPTVNKKVT
+1227 DQVTPTVNKKAT

-1245 AILNNKLQ
+1245 TILNNKLQ
-1253 EIQATPDAT
+1253 EIQATPDVT
-1262 DEEKQAADAEA
+1262 DEEKQTADAEA

-1282 AISAAITNAQVDEA
+1282 AISAATTNAQVDEA

-1305 AVTPKV
+1305 AVTSKV

-1322 QLQATQTNVINNDQN
+1322 QLQVAQTSVINNDQN

-1365 DDNGVDQ
+1365 DDNGVDT

-1386 ATAVKL
+1386 ATAVKS
-1392 NAKNDVDQAVTTQNQ
+1392 NAKNEVDQAVTTQNQ

-1422 AKDLVLKAKEK
+1422 AKDLVLKVKEK
-1433 AYLDILNAQTT
+1433 AYQDILNAQTT
-1444 NDVTQIKDQAVTD
+1444 NDVTQIKDQAVAD
-1457 IQGITA
+1457 VQGITA

-1469 VAKDELAT
+1469 VARDELVT

-1493 TEEKEQANQQVD
+1493 TEEKEQENQQVD

-1525 TAKENAIQAIDPIQ
+1525 TAKDNAIQAIDPIQ

-1658 DAALNQAKTNV
+1658 DAVLNQAKTNV

-1711 AKVNEAD
+1711 AKVNEED

-1768 YTIPTGKKESA
+1768 YTIPTGKKETA

-1823 NNGVDNG
+1823 NNGVDNS

-1835 LTQGKAAIDAI
+1835 LTQGKAAIDTI

-1860 EVKAEDTKE
+1860 EAKAEDTKE
-1869 SIDQSDQLTAE
+1869 SIDHSDQLTAE

-1886 AMIKQITDQAKQGIT
+1886 AMIKQITDQAKKGIT

-1932 AIEELETAL
+1932 AIEELEAAL

-1988 VKNSALEQ
+1988 IKNSALEQ
-1996 LKAQRINPEVK
+1996 LKAQRINPVVK
-2007 KNALEAIREVVN
+2007 KNTLEAIREVVN

-2050 DKLDKTQTNAEVAEL
+2050 DKLDKTQTNTEVAEL

-2077 PQNDPDANDTN
+2077 PQNDPNANDTN
-2088 NGIDNNDATANS
+2088 NGTDNNDATANS

-2111 PNVSETTDN
+2111 PNVTESTDN
-2120 GKADASPTTP
+2120 ANADTSSTTT
-2130 NNSDAA
+2130 NNQNDTT
-2136 TGETTATSATDD
+2136 TGETTATSANSSATND
-2148 ANDKPQANNNSSVD
+2148 ANNKPTANNNSSVD
-2162 ASTNSPTMDNDVTS
+2162 ASTDNSATGNGTTD

-2190 PVTETDN
+2190 PATETDN

-2210 TTATNENAPTG
+2210 TTATNENVPTG

-2232 EAASSADSKDN
+2232 EATSSADSKDN

-2306 PNVPSNTSKDKEES
+2306 PKVSSNTSKDKEES
-2320 TTNQTDAGQ
+2320 TTNQTDAEQ
-2329 LKSETNVASNEADKS
+2329 HNSDTNVTSNEVVKS

-2349 TEVSNKPS
+2349 TDVSNKPS

-2371 NVSQKDDTATADT
+2371 NVSQTDDTATADT
-2384 NDTQTSVGP
+2384 NDTQKSVGSA
-2393 VANNKAKD
+2393 ANNKAKD
-2401 MQTNDTQKSVG
+2401 MQTNDM
-2412 SVANNKA
+2412 KA
-2419 TQNDG
+2419 
-2424 ANASPATVSN
+2424 PLATVSK

-2446 TKPEENKVKTKSAQ
+2446 TKTKENKANAKSVQ

-2507 QQTEE
+2507 HQTEE

>member
-48 QPAQPADAN
+48 QPAQPADAS
-57 AQPNANAGAQANPAA
+57 AQPNANAGAQANPTA

-87 ANQGGQANPAGGTAQ
+87 ANQGGQANPAGG
-102 PAGGAAQPAAGTA
+102 AAQPAAGTT

-144 GQGNNQATPANQ
+144 GQGNNQATPNNNATPANQ

-199 PAISTD
+199 PAISTND
-205 ENRQD
+205 NRQD
-210 PTVTVTDKVNGY
+210 PTVTVTDHVNGY

-414 LKSDQFKYEVTL
+414 LKADQFKYEVTL

-548 QQQVNSQVDNS
+548 QQQVNSQVDDS

-594 QTDIDGLV
+594 QADIDGLV

-625 KVTAAQQSKKVTQ
+625 KVTTA
-638 DEVAAL
+638 
-644 VTKINNDKNNAIA
+644 
-657 EINKQTTSQ
+657 Q

-735 IGAAT
+735 IDAAT

-756 NQTTPATTAKAAALE
+756 NQTAPATTAKAAALE

-808 GVKAIETTMTAQ
+808 GVKAIEATTTAQ

-825 KNEEISKIENITD
+825 KNEEIFKIENITD

-844 DAYNEVKQAATA
+844 DAYKEVKQAATA
-856 RKAQNATVSNATNEE
+856 RKAQNATVSNATDEE
-871 VAEADAAVEA
+871 VAEADAAVDA
-881 AQKQGLHDIQVVKSK
+881 AQTEGLHDIQVVKSQ
-896 QEVADTKSKVLDKIN
+896 QEVADTKAKVLDKIN
-911 AIQTQAK
+911 AIQTQAR

-976 ATAKDNGI
+976 ATAKDNSI

-1027 AAKDKVDQAVVTANA
+1027 AAKDKVDQAVVNANA

-1049 NADIDNAAANADVD
+1049 NNDVD

-1072 IAAITPDANVKPAAK
+1072 IAAITPDANVKPQAK

-1093 VQAQETAIN
+1093 VQAQETAID
-1102 ANNGSTTEEKEAAK
+1102 ANNGATTEEKTAAK

-1124 TADTAIDGA
+1124 TADAAIDGA

-1164 QAIATKANERKT
+1164 QAIATKANERKA
-1176 AIAQTQDITA
+1176 AIAQTQEITA

-1191 ANADVDNAVTQAN
+1191 ANANVDNAVTEAN
-1204 SNIEAANSQNDV
+1204 NHIETANSQNEV
-1216 DQAKTTGETSI
+1216 DQAKTTGEASI
-1227 DQVTPTVNKKVT
+1227 DQVTPTVNKKAT

-1245 AILNNKLQ
+1245 TILNNKLQ
-1253 EIQATPDAT
+1253 AIQATPDAT
-1262 DEEKQAADAEA
+1262 DEEKQAAETEA
-1273 NTENGKANQ
+1273 NTENAKANQ
-1282 AISAAITNAQVDEA
+1282 AITAATTNAEVDEA
-1296 KANAEAAIN
+1296 KTNAEAAIN

-1311 VKKQAAKDEID
+1311 MKKQAAKDEID
-1322 QLQATQTNVINNDQN
+1322 QLQAAQTAVINNDQN
-1337 ATTEEKEAAIQQLA
+1337 ATNEEKEAAIQQLA

-1365 DDNGVDQ
+1365 DNNGVDT

-1386 ATAVKL
+1386 ATAVKS
-1392 NAKNDVDQAVTTQNQ
+1392 NAKNEVDQAVTTQNQ

-1422 AKDLVLKAKEK
+1422 AKDLVSKAKEK
-1433 AYLDILNAQTT
+1433 AYQDILNAQTT
-1444 NDVTQIKDQAVTD
+1444 NDVTQIKDQAVAD

-1477 KANEQK
+1477 KAKEQK

-1525 TAKENAIQAIDPIQ
+1525 TAKDNAIQAIDPIQ

-1548 RAELLTEMQ
+1548 RAELLNEMQ
-1557 NKITEILSDNTT
+1557 NKITEILNDNTT

-1577 IEPVRATYEEGLN
+1577 IEPVRAAYEEGLN
-1590 NINTANTTGDVTTAK
+1590 NINAATTTGDVTTAK

-1620 KKPAGKTA
+1620 KKPAGKTE
-1628 LDQAAADRKT
+1628 LDQAAADKKT

-1658 DAALNQAKTNV
+1658 DAALNQAKTNI

-1788 QKKNNISADTNAT
+1788 QKKNNILADTNAT

-1823 NNGVDNG
+1823 NNGVDNS

-1860 EVKAEDTKE
+1860 DDKAQETKE

-1880 EKTEAL
+1880 EKTAAL
-1886 AMIKQITDQAKQGIT
+1886 ATIKQITDQAKQGIT

-1932 AIEELETAL
+1932 AIEELETSL
-1941 DQIEAGVNVDADATT
+1941 DQIEAGVNVNVDATT

-1996 LKAQRINPEVK
+1996 LKAQRINPVVK

-2050 DKLDKTQTNAEVAEL
+2050 DKLDKTQTNAEVDEL

-2077 PQNDPDANDTN
+2077 PQKDPNANDTN
-2088 NGIDNNDATANS
+2088 SGSDNNDATANS

-2111 PNVSETTDN
+2111 PNVTESTDN
-2120 GKADASPTTP
+2120 ANADTSSTTT
-2130 NNSDAA
+2130 NNQNDAA
-2136 TGETTATSATDD
+2136 TGGTTATST
-2148 ANDKPQANNNSSVD
+2148 NNSSVD
-2162 ASTNSPTMDNDVTS
+2162 ASTDNSATG
-2176 KPEVESTNNGTTDK
+2176 NGTTDK
-2190 PVTETDN
+2190 PATETDN
-2197 ATPAESTTNNNST
+2197 ATPAEGTRNNNGT
-2210 TTATNENAPTG
+2210 ATATNENAPTG
-2221 STATAPTTAST
+2221 STATAPTTNAST
-2232 EAASSADSKDN
+2232 GAASSADSKDN

-2294 TTETLPSADITE
+2294 TTETLPSADITG
-2306 PNVPSNTSKDKEES
+2306 PKVPSNTEKDKEES

-2344 PSKAD
+2344 EGNVD
-2349 TEVSNKPS
+2349 TDVSNKPS
-2357 TSASSEAKD
+2357 TSASSEAKE
-2366 KMTST
+2366 KMTSI

-2393 VANNKAKD
+2393 VANNKA
-2401 MQTNDTQKSVG
+2401 
-2412 SVANNKA
+2412 

-2424 ANASPATVSN
+2424 TNASPATVSN

-2446 TKPEENKVKTKSAQ
+2446 TNTEENKANAKSAQ
-2460 QGKVNKPK
+2460 QGKVNKLK

>member
-21 ALIATVTFISINPTT
+21 ALIATVTFISTNPTT

-48 QPAQPADAN
+48 QP
-57 AQPNANAGAQANPAA
+57 
-72 QPAAPANQ
+72 
-80 GQPAAQP
+80 
-87 ANQGGQANPAGGTAQ
+87 
-102 PAGGAAQPAAGTA
+102 A

-129 AQAQPGNQAAPANQA
+129 AQAQPGNQATPANQA
-144 GQGNNQATPANQ
+144 GQGNNQATPNNNATPANQ
-156 TQPANAPAAAQP
+156 TQPVNAPAAAQP
-168 AAPVAANAQTQDPNA
+168 AANAQTQDPNA

-239 SDMFDKNNPQNYQAR
+239 SDMFDKNNPQNYQAK

-735 IGAAT
+735 IDAAT

-808 GVKAIETTMTAQ
+808 GVKAIEATTTAQ

-844 DAYNEVKQAATA
+844 DAYNEVKQAVTA

-871 VAEADAAVEA
+871 VAEADAAVDA

-938 QNSNASTTEEKQAA
+938 QNSNASTTEEKEAA
-952 YTELDTKKQEARTNL
+952 YTELDAKKQEARTNL
-967 DTANSNSEV
+967 DAANTNSDV
-976 ATAKDNGI
+976 TTAKDNGI

-1042 DIDNAAA
+1042 DIDNAE
-1049 NADIDNAAANADVD
+1049 ANADVD

-1072 IAAITPDANVKPAAK
+1072 IAAITPDSNVKPAAK

-1093 VQAQETAIN
+1093 VQAQETAID

-1124 TADTAIDGA
+1124 AADAAIDAA

-1151 AIQPATTTKDDAK
+1151 AIQPATTTKDNAK
-1164 QAIATKANERKT
+1164 EAIATKANERKT

-1227 DQVTPTVNKKVT
+1227 DQVTPTVNKKAT

-1245 AILNNKLQ
+1245 TILNNKLQ

-1282 AISAAITNAQVDEA
+1282 AISAATTNAQVDEA

-1322 QLQATQTNVINNDQN
+1322 QLQAAQTAVINNDQN
-1337 ATTEEKEAAIQQLA
+1337 ATNEEKEAAIQLA
-1351 TAVTDAKNNITAAT
+1351 TAVTDAKNNITAAA
-1365 DDNGVDQ
+1365 DNNGVDT

-1386 ATAVKL
+1386 ATAVKS

-1422 AKDLVLKAKEK
+1422 AKDLVSKAKEK
-1433 AYLDILNAQTT
+1433 AYQDILNAQTT
-1444 NDVTQIKDQAVTD
+1444 NDVTQIKDQAVAD

-1469 VAKDELAT
+1469 VAKGELAA

-1483 ALIAQTADAT
+1483 ALIAQTVDAT
-1493 TEEKEQANQQVD
+1493 TEEKDQANQQVD

-1525 TAKENAIQAIDPIQ
+1525 TAKDNAIQAIDPIQ

-1548 RAELLTEMQ
+1548 RAELLNEMQ
-1557 NKITEILSDNTT
+1557 NKITEILNDNTT

-1577 IEPVRATYEEGLN
+1577 IGPVRAAYEEGLN
-1590 NINTANTTGDVTTAK
+1590 NINAATTTGDVTTAK

-1706 ADAYN
+1706 ADTYN

-1768 YTIPTGKKESA
+1768 YTIPTGKKETA

-2232 EAASSADSKDN
+2232 EPASSADSKDN

-2371 NVSQKDDTATADT
+2371 NVSQKDDT
-2384 NDTQTSVGP
+2384 QTSVGP

-2446 TKPEENKVKTKSAQ
+2446 TKPEENKANAKSDQ

-2486 YAELALGAGMAFLI
+2486 YAELALCAGMAFLI

>member
-1 MNLFRQQKFSIRK
+1 M
-14 FNVGIFS
+14 
-21 ALIATVTFISINPTT
+21 
-36 ASAAEQNQPAQN
+36 
-48 QPAQPADAN
+48 
-57 AQPNANAGAQANPAA
+57 
-72 QPAAPANQ
+72 
-80 GQPAAQP
+80 
-87 ANQGGQANPAGGTAQ
+87 
-102 PAGGAAQPAAGTA
+102 
-115 QPAGQGNQADPNNA
+115 
-129 AQAQPGNQAAPANQA
+129 
-144 GQGNNQATPANQ
+144 
-156 TQPANAPAAAQP
+156 
-168 AAPVAANAQTQDPNA
+168 
-183 SNTGEGSI
+183 
-191 NTTLTFDD
+191 
-199 PAISTD
+199 
-205 ENRQD
+205 
-210 PTVTVTDKVNGY
+210 
-222 SLINNG
+222 
-228 KIGFVNSELRR
+228 
-239 SDMFDKNNPQNYQAR
+239 
-254 GNVAALGRVNA
+254 
-265 NDSTDH
+265 
-271 GNFNGISKTVN
+271 
-282 VKPDSELIINFTTMQ
+282 
-297 TNSKQGAT
+297 
-305 NLVIKDAKK
+305 
-314 NTELATVNVAKTG
+314 
-327 TAHLFK
+327 
-333 VPTDADRLDLQFIP
+333 
-347 DNTAVADAS
+347 
-356 RITTNKDGYKYY
+356 
-368 SFIDNVGLFSG
+368 
-379 SHLYVKNRD
+379 
-388 LAPKATNNK
+388 
-397 EYTIN
+397 
-402 TEIGNNGNFGAS
+402 
-414 LKSDQFKYEVTL
+414 
-426 PQGVTYVNDSLTTT
+426 
-440 FPNGNEDSTVLKN
+440 
-453 MTVNYDQ
+453 
-460 NANKVTFTSQ
+460 
-470 GVTTARGTH
+470 
-479 TKEVL
+479 
-484 FPDKSLKLSYKVNVA
+484 
-499 NIDTPKNIDFNEKLT
+499 
-514 YRTASDVV
+514 
-522 INNAQPEVTLT
+522 
-533 ADPFSVAV
+533 
-541 EMNKDAL
+541 
-548 QQQVNSQVDNS
+548 
-559 HYTTA
+559 
-564 SIAEYNKLKQQA
+564 
-576 DTILNED
+576 
-583 ANHVETANRAS
+583 
-594 QTDIDGLV
+594 
-602 TKLQAALIDN
+602 
-612 QAAIAELDAKAQE
+612 
-625 KVTAAQQSKKVTQ
+625 
-638 DEVAAL
+638 
-644 VTKINNDKNNAIA
+644 
-657 EINKQTTSQ
+657 
-666 GVTTEKDNG
+666 
-675 IAVLEQ
+675 
-681 DVITPTVKP
+681 ITPTVKP

-735 IGAAT
+735 IDAAT

-756 NQTTPATTAKAAALE
+756 NQTAPATTAKAAALE

-808 GVKAIETTMTAQ
+808 GVKAIEATTTAQ
-820 DLERV
+820 DLDRV
-825 KNEEISKIENITD
+825 KNEEIFKIENITD

-856 RKAQNATVSNATNEE
+856 RKAQNATVSNATDEE
-871 VAEADAAVEA
+871 VAEADAAVDA
-881 AQKQGLHDIQVVKSK
+881 AQTEGLHDIQVVKSK
-896 QEVADTKSKVLDKIN
+896 QEVADTKAKVLDKIN
-911 AIQTQAK
+911 AIQTQAR
-918 VKPAADTEVENAYNT
+918 VKPAADREVDNAYNT

-938 QNSNASTTEEKQAA
+938 QNSNTSTTEEKEAA
-952 YTELDTKKQEARTNL
+952 YTQLDAKKQEARTNL
-967 DTANSNSEV
+967 DAANTNSAV
-976 ATAKDNGI
+976 TTAKDNGI

-1027 AAKDKVDQAVVTANA
+1027 AAKDKVDQAVVNANA

-1049 NADIDNAAANADVD
+1049 NNDVD

-1072 IAAITPDANVKPAAK
+1072 IAAITPDANVKPQAK

-1093 VQAQETAIN
+1093 VQAQETAID
-1102 ANNGSTTEEKEAAK
+1102 ANNGATTEEKTAAK

-1164 QAIATKANERKT
+1164 QAIATKANERKA
-1176 AIAQTQDITA
+1176 AIAQTQEITA

-1191 ANADVDNAVTQAN
+1191 ANANVDNAVTEAN
-1204 SNIEAANSQNDV
+1204 NHIETANSQNEV
-1216 DQAKTTGETSI
+1216 DQAKTTGEASI
-1227 DQVTPTVNKKVT
+1227 DQVTPTVNKKAT

-1245 AILNNKLQ
+1245 TILNNKLQ
-1253 EIQATPDAT
+1253 AIQATPDAT
-1262 DEEKQAADAEA
+1262 DEEKQAAETEA
-1273 NTENGKANQ
+1273 NTENAKANQ
-1282 AISAAITNAQVDEA
+1282 AITAATTNAEVDEA
-1296 KANAEAAIN
+1296 KTNAEAAIN

-1311 VKKQAAKDEID
+1311 MKKQAAKDEID
-1322 QLQATQTNVINNDQN
+1322 QLQAAQTAVINNDQN
-1337 ATTEEKEAAIQQLA
+1337 ATNEEKEAAIQQLA

-1365 DDNGVDQ
+1365 DNNGVDT

-1386 ATAVKL
+1386 ATAVKS
-1392 NAKNDVDQAVTTQNQ
+1392 NAKNEVDQAVTTQNQ

-1422 AKDLVLKAKEK
+1422 AKDLVSKAKEK
-1433 AYLDILNAQTT
+1433 AYQDILNAQTT
-1444 NDVTQIKDQAVTD
+1444 NDVTQIKDQAVAD

-1477 KANEQK
+1477 KAKEQK

-1514 IENAQSIDDVN
+1514 IENAKSIDDVN
-1525 TAKENAIQAIDPIQ
+1525 TAKDNAIQAIDPIQ

-1548 RAELLTEMQ
+1548 RAELLNEMQ
-1557 NKITEILSDNTT
+1557 NKITEILNDNTT

-1577 IEPVRATYEEGLN
+1577 IEPVRAAYEEGLN
-1590 NINTANTTGDVTTAK
+1590 NINAATTTGDVTTAK

-1620 KKPAGKTA
+1620 KKPAGKTE
-1628 LDQAAADRKT
+1628 LDQAAADKKT

-1658 DAALNQAKTNV
+1658 DAALNQAKTNI

-1788 QKKNNISADTNAT
+1788 QKKNNILADTNAT

-1823 NNGVDNG
+1823 NNGVDNS

-1835 LTQGKAAIDAI
+1835 LTQGKATIDAV

-1860 EVKAEDTKE
+1860 DAKAQETKE

-1880 EKTEAL
+1880 EKTAAL
-1886 AMIKQITDQAKQGIT
+1886 ATIKQITDQAKQGIT

-1996 LKAQRINPEVK
+1996 LKAQRINPVVK

-2019 KQIEIIKNADADA
+2019 KQIEIIENADA

-2050 DKLDKTQTNAEVAEL
+2050 DKLDKTQTNTEVDEL

-2077 PQNDPDANDTN
+2077 PQKDPNANDTN
-2088 NGIDNNDATANS
+2088 SGSDNNDATANS

-2111 PNVSETTDN
+2111 PNVTESTDN
-2120 GKADASPTTP
+2120 ANADTSSTTT
-2130 NNSDAA
+2130 NNHNDAA
-2136 TGETTATSATDD
+2136 TGGTTATSTDNSATG
-2148 ANDKPQANNNSSVD
+2148 NGTSDKS
-2162 ASTNSPTMDNDVTS
+2162 
-2176 KPEVESTNNGTTDK
+2176 EVESTNNGTTDK
-2190 PVTETDN
+2190 SATETDN
-2197 ATPAESTTNNNST
+2197 ATPAESARNNNS

-2221 STATAPTTAST
+2221 STATVPTTNAST
-2232 EAASSADSKDN
+2232 GAASSADSKDN

-2274 NKAKAEK
+2274 NKAKDEK

-2306 PNVPSNTSKDKEES
+2306 PKVPSNTEKDKKES

-2344 PSKAD
+2344 EGNVD
-2349 TEVSNKPS
+2349 TDVSNKPS
-2357 TSASSEAKD
+2357 TSKPSEAKD
-2366 KMTST
+2366 KATST
-2371 NVSQKDDTATADT
+2371 EDSQKADMATSDKKDNQAAIGATAD
-2384 NDTQTSVGP
+2384 V
-2393 VANNKAKD
+2393 
-2401 MQTNDTQKSVG
+2401 
-2412 SVANNKA
+2412 NNKA

-2434 GSNSANQDMLNV
+2434 GSNSANQDMLKV
-2446 TKPEENKVKTKSAQ
+2446 TNTDKHQAKATSAQ
-2460 QGKVNKPK
+2460 QGKENKAK

-2486 YAELALGAGMAFLI
+2486 YVELALGAGMAFLI

>member
-21 ALIATVTFISINPTT
+21 ALIATVTFISTNPTT

-57 AQPNANAGAQANPAA
+57 TQPNANAGAQANPTA

-87 ANQGGQANPAGGTAQ
+87 ANQGGQANPAGG
-102 PAGGAAQPAAGTA
+102 AAQPNT

-144 GQGNNQATPANQ
+144 GQGNNQATPNNNATPANQ

-168 AAPVAANAQTQDPNA
+168 AANAQTQDPNA

-397 EYTIN
+397 EFTIN

-414 LKSDQFKYEVTL
+414 LKADQFKYEVTL

-576 DTILNED
+576 DNILNED

-594 QTDIDGLV
+594 QAAIDGLV

-735 IGAAT
+735 IDAAT

-756 NQTTPATTAKAAALE
+756 NQTAPATTAKAAALE

-808 GVKAIETTMTAQ
+808 DVKAIEATTTAQ

-844 DAYNEVKQAATA
+844 DAYNDVKQAATA

-967 DTANSNSEV
+967 DAANTNSDV
-976 ATAKDNGI
+976 TTAKDNSI

-1019 DSTTEEQQ
+1019 DSTTEEKQ
-1027 AAKDKVDQAVVTANA
+1027 AAKDKVDQAVVTANT

-1049 NADIDNAAANADVD
+1049 NTDVD

-1072 IAAITPDANVKPAAK
+1072 IAAITPDANVKPTAK

-1093 VQAQETAIN
+1093 VQAQETAID
-1102 ANNGSTTEEKEAAK
+1102 AYNGATTEEKAAAK

-1124 TADTAIDGA
+1124 TADAAIDGA

-1164 QAIATKANERKT
+1164 QAITTKANERKA

-1227 DQVTPTVNKKVT
+1227 DQVTPTVNKKAT

-1245 AILNNKLQ
+1245 TILNNKLQ
-1253 EIQATPDAT
+1253 AIQATPDAT

-1282 AISAAITNAQVDEA
+1282 AISAATTNAQVDEA
-1296 KANAEAAIN
+1296 KANAEVAIN

-1322 QLQATQTNVINNDQN
+1322 QLQVAQTSVINNDQN
-1337 ATTEEKEAAIQQLA
+1337 ATNEEKEAAIQQLA

-1386 ATAVKL
+1386 ATAVKS
-1392 NAKNDVDQAVTTQNQ
+1392 NAKNEVDQAVTTQNQ

-1433 AYLDILNAQTT
+1433 AYQDILNAQTT
-1444 NDVTQIKDQAVTD
+1444 NDVTQIKDQAVAD
-1457 IQGITA
+1457 VQGITA

-1525 TAKENAIQAIDPIQ
+1525 TAKDNAIQAIDPIQ

-1658 DAALNQAKTNV
+1658 DATLNQAKTNV

-1706 ADAYN
+1706 EAAYN
-1711 AKVNEAD
+1711 SKVNEAD

-1768 YTIPTGKKESA
+1768 YTIPTGKKETA

-1860 EVKAEDTKE
+1860 EAKAEDTKE
-1869 SIDQSDQLTAE
+1869 SIDHSDQLTAE

-1886 AMIKQITDQAKQGIT
+1886 AMIKQITDQAKKGIN

-2019 KQIEIIKNADADA
+2019 KQIEIIKNADA

-2050 DKLDKTQTNAEVAEL
+2050 DNLDKTQTNAEVAEL

-2088 NGIDNNDATANS
+2088 NGTDNNDATANS

-2136 TGETTATSATDD
+2136 TGETTATSTNNPSTDD
-2148 ANDKPQANNNSSVD
+2148 ANNKPTANNNSSVD
-2162 ASTNSPTMDNDVTS
+2162 ASTDNSATGNGTID

-2190 PVTETDN
+2190 PATETDN
-2197 ATPAESTTNNNST
+2197 VTPAESTTNNNS

-2243 ASVNDSKQNAEVNNS
+2243 AFVNDSKQNAEVNNS
-2258 AESQSTNGK
+2258 AESQSTNGM
-2267 VAQPKSE
+2267 VVQPKSE

-2306 PNVPSNTSKDKEES
+2306 PKVPSNTSKDKEES
-2320 TTNQTDAGQ
+2320 TTNQTDAGH
-2329 LKSETNVASNEADKS
+2329 LKSETNVASNEVDKS
-2344 PSKAD
+2344 EGNVD
-2349 TEVSNKPS
+2349 TDVSNKPS
-2357 TSASSEAKD
+2357 TSKPSEAKD
-2366 KMTST
+2366 KATST
-2371 NVSQKDDTATADT
+2371 EDSQKADMATADT
-2384 NDTQTSVGP
+2384 
-2393 VANNKAKD
+2393 KD
-2401 MQTNDTQKSVG
+2401 NQAAIGATADV
-2412 SVANNKA
+2412 NNKA

-2434 GSNSANQDMLNV
+2434 GSNSTNQDMLNV
-2446 TKPEENKVKTKSAQ
+2446 TKTEENKANVKSAQ

>member
-21 ALIATVTFISINPTT
+21 ALIATVTFISTNPTT

-57 AQPNANAGAQANPAA
+57 TQPNANAGAQANPTA
-72 QPAAPANQ
+72 QPATPANQ

-87 ANQGGQANPAGGTAQ
+87 ASQGGQANPAGG
-102 PAGGAAQPAAGTA
+102 AAQPNT

-144 GQGNNQATPANQ
+144 GQGNNQATPNNNATPANQ

-210 PTVTVTDKVNGY
+210 PIVTVTDKVNGY

-397 EYTIN
+397 EFTIN

-414 LKSDQFKYEVTL
+414 LKADQFKYEVTL

-594 QTDIDGLV
+594 QADIDGLV

-657 EINKQTTSQ
+657 EINKQTTAQ

-735 IGAAT
+735 IDAAT

-756 NQTTPATTAKAAALE
+756 NQTAPATTAKAAALE

-798 IERIN
+798 IGRIN

-808 GVKAIETTMTAQ
+808 GVKAIEATTTAQ

-871 VAEADAAVEA
+871 VAEADAAVDA

-896 QEVADTKSKVLDKIN
+896 QDVADTKSKVLDKIN

-967 DTANSNSEV
+967 DAANTNSDV
-976 ATAKDNGI
+976 TTAKDNGI

-1027 AAKDKVDQAVVTANA
+1027 AAKDKVDQAVVTANT

-1049 NADIDNAAANADVD
+1049 NTDVD

-1072 IAAITPDANVKPAAK
+1072 IAAITPDANVKPTAK
-1087 QAIADK
+1087 QAITDK
-1093 VQAQETAIN
+1093 VQAQETAID
-1102 ANNGSTTEEKEAAK
+1102 ANNGATTEEKAAAK

-1124 TADTAIDGA
+1124 TADAAIDGA

-1164 QAIATKANERKT
+1164 QAITTKANERKT
-1176 AIAQTQDITA
+1176 VIAQTQDITA

-1191 ANADVDNAVTQAN
+1191 ANANVDNAVTQAN

-1227 DQVTPTVNKKVT
+1227 DQVTPTVNKKAT

-1245 AILNNKLQ
+1245 TILNNKLQ
-1253 EIQATPDAT
+1253 AIQATPDAT
-1262 DEEKQAADAEA
+1262 NEEKQAADAEA
-1273 NTENGKANQ
+1273 NTENGKAIQ
-1282 AISAAITNAQVDEA
+1282 AIAAATTNADVDEA

-1322 QLQATQTNVINNDQN
+1322 QLQVAQTSVINNDQN
-1337 ATTEEKEAAIQQLA
+1337 ATNEEKEAAIQQLA

-1386 ATAVKL
+1386 ATAVKS

-1407 AIDNTTGATTEEKNA
+1407 AIDNTTDATTEEKNA

-1433 AYLDILNAQTT
+1433 AYQDILNAQTT
-1444 NDVTQIKDQAVTD
+1444 NDVTQIKDKAVAD
-1457 IQGITA
+1457 VQGITA

-1525 TAKENAIQAIDPIQ
+1525 TAK
-1539 ASTDVKTNA
+1539 
-1548 RAELLTEMQ
+1548 
-1557 NKITEILSDNTT
+1557 DNTT

-1577 IEPVRATYEEGLN
+1577 IEPVRAAYEEGLN

-1620 KKPAGKTA
+1620 KKPAGKKE

-1658 DAALNQAKTNV
+1658 DTELNQAKTNV
-1669 DQSSTNEYVDNAVK
+1669 DQSSTNDYVDNAVK
-1683 EGKAK
+1683 EGKAR

-1730 AKQKLAELKQTADQ
+1730 AKQKLSELKQTADQ

-1752 DDIEVQIHN
+1752 DDIEVQIHT

-1768 YTIPTGKKESA
+1768 YTIPTGKKETA

-1860 EVKAEDTKE
+1860 EAKAEDTKE
-1869 SIDQSDQLTAE
+1869 SIDHSDQLTAE

-1886 AMIKQITDQAKQGIT
+1886 AMIKQIKDQAKQGIT

-1996 LKAQRINPEVK
+1996 LKAQRINPVVK

-2050 DKLDKTQTNAEVAEL
+2050 DKLDKTQTNTEVAEL

-2077 PQNDPDANDTN
+2077 PQNDPNANDTN
-2088 NGIDNNDATANS
+2088 SGSDNNDATANS

-2111 PNVSETTDN
+2111 PNVTESTDN

-2130 NNSDAA
+2130 NNSDPA
-2136 TGETTATSATDD
+2136 TGETTATDD
-2148 ANDKPQANNNSSVD
+2148 ANNKPTANNNSSVD
-2162 ASTNSPTMDNDVTS
+2162 ESADNSATGNGTTD

-2190 PVTETDN
+2190 PATETDN

-2210 TTATNENAPTG
+2210 TATNENAPTG
-2221 STATAPTTAST
+2221 STATAPTTNAST
-2232 EAASSADSKDN
+2232 GAASSADSKDN

-2294 TTETLPSADITE
+2294 TAETLPSADITE
-2306 PNVPSNTSKDKEES
+2306 PKVSSNTSKDKKES
-2320 TTNQTDAGQ
+2320 TTNQTGAGQ

-2344 PSKAD
+2344 EGNVD

-2357 TSASSEAKD
+2357 ISKPSEAKD
-2366 KMTST
+2366 KATST
-2371 NVSQKDDTATADT
+2371 EDSQKADMSTADTKDNQASIGATAD
-2384 NDTQTSVGP
+2384 V
-2393 VANNKAKD
+2393 
-2401 MQTNDTQKSVG
+2401 
-2412 SVANNKA
+2412 NNKA

-2424 ANASPATVSN
+2424 ANASPATVSK
-2434 GSNSANQDMLNV
+2434 GSNSANQGMLKV
-2446 TKPEENKVKTKSAQ
+2446 TNTDKHQAKVTSAQ